1 MTTAELYTKGAQ
13 VWVPHPELVWQGA
26 ELTKDYK
33 PGDKEMHLETE
44 EERETIVKKMKSDED
59 LPPLRNPDIL
69 VGQNDLTSLSYLHEP
84 AVLYNLQVRFLQNNA
99 IYTYCGIVL
108 VAINPY
114 EQLPLYGNE
123 MVMAYT
129 GQDMGA
135 MDPHIYAVAEEA
147 FRQMQRDERNQSIIV
162 SGESGAGK
170 TVSAKYAMRYFAT
183 VGGSSDDMEASI
195 EQRVLAS
202 NPIMET
208 NWSQFLSV
216 GEYTAETAIERKV
229 LASNPVMEAIGNAKT
244 IRNDN
249 SSRFGKYIQIGF
261 NKNYTI
267 IGANMRTYLLE
278 KSRIVFQAENER
290 TYHIFYQLCA
300 AADLPEFED
309 FCLSDP
315 MNFNYTNQGGDP
327 VIKDLDDLE
336 EFHNTKQAM
345 SLLGFSDKIQQEIFR
360 ILAALLHLGNI
371 EVDENFKDSEKCY
384 IDPEN
389 PHLYAVAE
397 LLGVDM
403 NQFRKWMC
411 NRKITAVHQVI
422 EKPLRSSEAMHGRDA
437 LAKFLYGQ
445 LFDWIVSKINTVLTP
460 QAKENSFIGV
470 LDIYGFE
477 VFEVNSFE
485 QFCINYA
492 NEKLQQQFTQHVF
505 KLEQEE
511 YVREEITWSFIDY
524 YDNQPCIDLI
534 EAKLGLLD
542 LLDEECKLPKGSDQN
557 WCQKLYDKHL
567 KKAKHF
573 DKPRMSNSAF
583 IIYHFADKV
592 EYQAEGFLEKNRDLV
607 NEEHINILRASEFQL
622 VADLVSTKGGL
633 PAPPPAKKGK
643 ITMKHLP
650 QKHKQPSKEMR
661 KTVGLQFKESLCLLM
676 ETLNST
682 TPHYV
687 RCIKPNDEKRA
698 FTFEPKRA
706 MQQLR
711 ACGVLETIRISSAG
725 YPSRWTYP
733 EFFQRYRVLMVSTE
747 INREDMKNTCATV
760 VSRLIKDPDKFQFG
774 KTKIFFRAGQVAYME
789 KLRSDKLRACS
800 IMIQKHIRGWLM
812 KRRYQKLK
820 QLALWLQQRTRGIL
834 ARRYLKWMR
843 ETKAATTIQKRFRG
857 YLARSR
863 YLKMRWTILR
873 IQAWGRGKF
882 ARIRFL
888 QLRYEVKARL
898 IQRAW
903 RGYVARKRYWH
914 EMQSIILIQS
924 CWRRWLAKKEL
935 KKLKIQAKSVDH
947 YKKLNKGMENKI
959 IDLQRKLNE
968 QNKESKE
975 LHKKVE
981 VIQDL
986 QTQVTEL
993 KKTEEVAKVSSNKVH
1008 ELEDEITKL
1017 KAELDLTKKE
1027 KQMLEEEGEIYKEE
1041 QEMLNTALKAEIDR
1055 LATENKELME
1065 KVALQEEEF
1074 QAAHVP
1080 ELELEKQ
1087 ELEEE
1092 LAQERS
1098 QHQQLI
1104 KDYARMEQRY
1114 ENLRDEMT
1122 LLQQGK
1128 VGDMDSAVPSP
1139 RMHRRAG
1146 SDVSSVDLNSESGYG
1161 TIGKGEGEEQD
1172 SPKAP
1177 PRVKSLKKHAQ
1188 ELEGENQRLKVMVE
1202 ALDEEK
1208 ARMETMLEAETGS
1221 EVGILVGLQKKL
1233 EALQRENQ
1241 KLAALAEG
1249 KELPKDKDEENQAE
1263 VMARLQK
1270 RLEEVESE
1278 RKKLED
1284 LLEEK
1289 EKEVKEQQA
1298 DLVDGG
1304 PEVRR
1309 EFAILQRMIEVLEGD
1324 NEALLDDLKSKEKI
1338 ALENEALKKNI
1349 TTLEADNKNLL
1360 ENIKAKEQS
1369 LLEKEEA
1376 LDQYVE
1382 EGGRMEYELED
1393 FQKSLGEMRTM
1404 FQEEAVEKSK
1414 QLISKQETIDRYV
1427 AREAEREET
1436 IKLLQEQLA
1445 LLTGKIEVMSG
1456 YLQDMEFEFKET
1468 TTKLEEEKRAAV
1480 NELESQM
1487 EELALEKDTLDA
1499 VMEKKERE
1507 AEEMRQKMAQ
1517 EKDSVVTEMQEELE
1531 NILAEKQKLKMK
1543 IEDKEQE
1550 MAETAQKLEEE
1561 KEEELA
1567 RVQEHLEAVETEKEN
1582 IRREMAKKDIVMK
1595 EKLWKLEEEK
1605 KALVAE
1611 YQDELERLTDDADVL
1626 DALLEKKNQEMVDV
1640 ENKLKTEKSS
1650 AVSELQEELEAIQ
1663 FQREKLKAALDEKE
1677 VAMAQTAI
1685 KLQEEKDRDLKKVV
1699 SELEKEKE
1707 KFEAAVGEKESE
1719 IVKTKEELRA
1729 EKEAALSEMQR
1740 QMNEIIGEK
1749 EKLSTSLSEKEK
1761 EIVESVQKLKAE
1773 KEEREAKLLSEIS
1786 ALRKQVQDME
1796 AKYREDME
1804 QKEHEVKAKEETID
1818 SHKAQAVTQEST
1830 VHVLMHQIKT
1840 LTKRIASME
1849 DKIDDMEFEFQE
1861 KTEKLEGE
1869 KQSAVTELETQLK
1882 ELSGQKDSME
1892 SLLKSKEREITEAQE
1907 KIKTEN
1913 VGMVA
1918 KLQERLETMLAE
1930 KVALSQ
1936 TIKKKDADMADMVR
1950 KLEDEKEQAINEVK
1964 EQLRRAREEQEGLKN
1979 VLGKKEAELS
1989 ERVRKMEEE
1998 KRSLISQ
2005 FQDQLDKLSDEKD
2018 ILDALLEKKE
2028 QEMVETKQKLE
2039 EEKSGTVFKLKQ
2051 ELNDISRERE
2061 MLQAAIHEK
2070 ELSMAETSQKL
2081 GIQKE
2086 SAVAEVK
2093 EQLEAVKKEREKW
2106 KKALEK
2112 KERDMTNR
2120 ITRLE
2125 EEKEN
2130 LATKYEKE
2138 VEKLVD
2144 DRDMLEAQME
2154 KKDAEMVETQRT
2166 LEEEKAQA
2174 VRRVSQDLKIIISER
2189 MKLKIAIQEK
2199 EQMMADASDKLKD
2212 EKEKEISGLQTELD
2226 QRAEEKEKLQ
2236 VALERKNSEVSKTKK
2251 QLNAEKQA
2259 AIRTL
2264 KRQLSGII
2272 QEKQK
2277 LQKVI
2282 VQKEK
2287 EISQSMKKIQTQD
2300 QAVISELQRKVDEI
2314 TGVRDKLQAANEKE
2328 VSNAVQA
2335 LEDAI
2340 SHMDTEE
2347 EKEKKRLH
2355 LLNLQNHV
2363 TKLEQENKD
2372 LQEALDVAKMKRFD
2386 IANLPEEMSD
2396 LVEENKKLKNDISN
2410 LRQAVADSN
2419 TEEELVK
2426 QLDVLTEE
2434 LMVRRE
2440 EVLTLK
2446 TSMVDQNIEN
2456 SDQWDKETMT
2466 DLDLYL
2472 YPPEYLE
2479 SLNEDGELMQ
2489 AYLTQKE
2496 TNRLLEA
2503 QMQASKKNAEFQE
2516 QELRN
2521 EIAALKEENIRQQKL
2536 LGQQTDRRDSAWS
2549 VHYVPDVDHSNLQL
2563 TPEARIEANL
2573 QHEIT
2578 RLTADNLDLR
2588 EEVENH
2594 DKQVRRLK
2602 KQIKILMKRQ
2612 NMQGGDQSA
2621 LTPDAGSEPS
2631 PKEDEGGPHVKTK
2644 DDRVFMG
2651 MLEYRKEDEQKLIK
2665 NLIIDLKPKSAVNM
2679 LPGLP
2684 AYILF
2689 MCIRHADYIGDDN
2702 KVKSLLTGTIN
2713 GIKRVLKKRNEDFE
2727 TVSFWLANTC
2737 RLLHNLKQ
2745 YSGEESFANQNN
2757 KQQNEHCLRNFDLTE
2772 YRQVLSD
2779 LAVHIYQMM
2788 IKIMESKLQPMIV
2801 PGMLEHEAIPG
2812 VSGGARPSGM
2822 RQRTQS
2828 ISDEMGGRYTLNSIL
2843 KQLSVFHSIMTTHGM
2858 DPELVKQTFRQTF
2871 YIIGAG
2877 TLNNLLLRKEMCH
2890 WSKGMQIRY
2899 NVSQLEEWCRDHHLS
2914 DSGAIQSLEPVIQ
2927 AAQLLQVNKKT
2938 EEDAKAI
2945 CDTCKKLSS
2954 QQIIKILNLY
2964 TPVNEFEERVSIS
2977 FIRIIQARLKER
2989 KDTQSTLLLDT
3000 KFSYPVT
3007 FPFNP
3012 SSLQLD
3018 SIQLPE
3024 ALNVTFLRK
3033 V

>member
-44 EERETIVKKMKSDED
+44 EEKETIVKKVKSDED

-129 GQDMGA
+129 GQDMGQ

-147 FRQMQRDERNQSIIV
+147 FRQMQRDEKNQSIIV

-216 GEYTAETAIERKV
+216 GEYSAESAIERKV

-267 IGANMRTYLLE
+267 IGASMRTYLLE
-278 KSRIVFQAENER
+278 KSRITFQAENER

-345 SLLGFSDKIQQEIFR
+345 TLLGFSDKIQQEIFR

-371 EVDENFKDSEKCY
+371 EVDENFKDSEKCF

-445 LFDWIVSKINTVLTP
+445 LFDWIVSKINNVLTP
-460 QAKENSFIGV
+460 QSKENSFIGV

-477 VFEVNSFE
+477 VFELNSFE

-573 DKPRMSNSAF
+573 DKPRMSNKAF
-583 IIYHFADKV
+583 IIFHFADKV

-622 VADLVSTKGGL
+622 VADLVSAKGGV
-633 PAPPPAKKGK
+633 PGPPPAKKGK

-687 RCIKPNDEKRA
+687 RCIKPNDEKQA

-747 INREDMKNTCATV
+747 IKREDMKNTCATV

-843 ETKAATTIQKRFRG
+843 QTKAATTIQKRFRG

-863 YLKMRWTILR
+863 YQKMRWTILR
-873 IQAWGRGKF
+873 IQAWTRGKF

-888 QLRYEVKARL
+888 QLRFEVKARL

-993 KKTEEVAKVSSNKVH
+993 KKTEEVAKVSTNKVH

-1027 KQMLEEEGEIYKEE
+1027 KQMLEEEGEIFKEE

-1065 KVALQEEEF
+1065 KVTLQEEEF

-1087 ELEEE
+1087 ELEGE

-1114 ENLRDEMT
+1114 ENMRDEMT

-1128 VGDMDSAVPSP
+1128 LADGDSAVPSP

-1161 TIGKGEGEEQD
+1161 TIGKGEGEEQ
-1172 SPKAP
+1172 
-1177 PRVKSLKKHAQ
+1177 
-1188 ELEGENQRLKVMVE
+1188 
-1202 ALDEEK
+1202 
-1208 ARMETMLEAETGS
+1208 
-1221 EVGILVGLQKKL
+1221 
-1233 EALQRENQ
+1233 
-1241 KLAALAEG
+1241 
-1249 KELPKDKDEENQAE
+1249 
-1263 VMARLQK
+1263 
-1270 RLEEVESE
+1270 
-1278 RKKLED
+1278 
-1284 LLEEK
+1284 
-1289 EKEVKEQQA
+1289 
-1298 DLVDGG
+1298 
-1304 PEVRR
+1304 
-1309 EFAILQRMIEVLEGD
+1309 
-1324 NEALLDDLKSKEKI
+1324 
-1338 ALENEALKKNI
+1338 
-1349 TTLEADNKNLL
+1349 
-1360 ENIKAKEQS
+1360 
-1369 LLEKEEA
+1369 
-1376 LDQYVE
+1376 
-1382 EGGRMEYELED
+1382 
-1393 FQKSLGEMRTM
+1393 
-1404 FQEEAVEKSK
+1404 
-1414 QLISKQETIDRYV
+1414 

-1436 IKLLQEQLA
+1436 IRLLQEQLA
-1445 LLTGKIEVMSG
+1445 LLTGKIEVMQG

-1480 NELESQM
+1480 NQLETQM

-1507 AEEMRQKMAQ
+1507 AEEMRQKMAE
-1517 EKDSVVTEMQEELE
+1517 EKDSVVSEMQEELE
-1531 NILAEKQKLKMK
+1531 NILAEKQKLKMA
-1543 IEDKEQE
+1543 IEEKQQE
-1550 MAETAQKLEEE
+1550 MAETAQKIEEE

-1626 DALLEKKNQEMVDV
+1626 DALLEKKNQEKLDI

-1663 FQREKLKAALDEKE
+1663 FQREKLQAALDEKE

-1699 SELEKEKE
+1699 MELEKEKE

-1761 EIVESVQKLKAE
+1761 EIVESVEKLKAE
-1773 KEEREAKLLSEIS
+1773 KEEKEAKLLAEIS

-1796 AKYREDME
+1796 VKYREDMD

-1818 SHKAQAVTQEST
+1818 SHKAQAVNQEST
-1830 VHVLMHQIKT
+1830 MHVLMHQIKI

-1849 DKIDDMEFEFQE
+1849 DKIDDMEFDFQE

-1869 KQSAVTELETQLK
+1869 KQTAVAELETRLK

-1936 TIKKKDADMADMVR
+1936 TIKKKDDEMEEMVR
-1950 KLEDEKEQAINEVK
+1950 KLEDEKKQAIIEVK
-1964 EQLRRAREEQEGLKN
+1964 EQLTRAREEQEGLKN

-2005 FQDQLDKLSDEKD
+2005 FQDQLDKLSDDKD

-2051 ELNDISRERE
+2051 ELNDISLERE
-2061 MLQAAIHEK
+2061 MLKAAIHEK
-2070 ELSMAETSQKL
+2070 EESMAETSHKL

-2120 ITRLE
+2120 IAKLE
-2125 EEKEN
+2125 EEREN

-2138 VEKLVD
+2138 VERLVD

-2154 KKDAEMVETQRT
+2154 KKDAEMVETQRN

-2199 EQMMADASDKLKD
+2199 EQMMADASDKLKN
-2212 EKEKEISGLQTELD
+2212 EKEKEVSGLQTELN
-2226 QRAEEKEKLQ
+2226 QTSEEKEKLL
-2236 VALERKNSEVSKTKK
+2236 VALDRKNSEVSKTKK

-2259 AIRTL
+2259 AIHTL

-2272 QEKQK
+2272 KEKQE

-2287 EISQSMKKIQTQD
+2287 EISQSMKKIQSQD
-2300 QAVISELQRKVDEI
+2300 EAVISELQRKVDEI
-2314 TGVRDKLQAANEKE
+2314 TGVRDKLQEAKEKE

-2396 LVEENKKLKNDISN
+2396 LVEENKKLKNDITN

-2446 TSMVDQNIEN
+2446 TSMVDQEGHIEN

-2549 VHYVPDVDHSNLQL
+2549 VHYVPDVDQSNLQL

-2594 DKQVRRLK
+2594 EKQQRRLK

-2631 PKEDEGGPHVKTK
+2631 PKDDEGGPHVKTK

-2989 KDTQSTLLLDT
+2989 KDIQSTLLLDT

>member
-44 EERETIVKKMKSDED
+44 EEKETIVKKVKSDED

-129 GQDMGA
+129 GQDMGQ

-147 FRQMQRDERNQSIIV
+147 FRQMQRDEKNQSIIV

-216 GEYTAETAIERKV
+216 GEYSAESAIERKV

-267 IGANMRTYLLE
+267 IGASMRTYLLE
-278 KSRIVFQAENER
+278 KSRITFQAENER

-345 SLLGFSDKIQQEIFR
+345 TLLGFSDKIQQEIFR

-371 EVDENFKDSEKCY
+371 EVDENFKDSEKCF

-445 LFDWIVSKINTVLTP
+445 LFDWIVSKINNVLTP
-460 QAKENSFIGV
+460 QSKENSFIGV

-477 VFEVNSFE
+477 VFELNSFE

-573 DKPRMSNSAF
+573 DKPRMSNKAF
-583 IIYHFADKV
+583 IIFHFADKV

-622 VADLVSTKGGL
+622 VADLVSAKGGV
-633 PAPPPAKKGK
+633 PGPPPAKKGK

-687 RCIKPNDEKRA
+687 RCIKPNDEKQA

-747 INREDMKNTCATV
+747 IKREDMKNTCATV

-843 ETKAATTIQKRFRG
+843 QTKAATTIQKRFRG

-863 YLKMRWTILR
+863 YQKMRWTILR
-873 IQAWGRGKF
+873 IQAWTRGKF

-888 QLRYEVKARL
+888 QLRFEVKARL

-993 KKTEEVAKVSSNKVH
+993 KKTEEVAKVSTNKVH

-1027 KQMLEEEGEIYKEE
+1027 KQMLEEEGEIFKEE

-1065 KVALQEEEF
+1065 KVTLQEEEF

-1087 ELEEE
+1087 ELEGE

-1114 ENLRDEMT
+1114 ENMRDEMT

-1128 VGDMDSAVPSP
+1128 LADGDSAVPSP

-1202 ALDEEK
+1202 ALDEDK

-1221 EVGILVGLQKKL
+1221 EVGILVGLQKKV
-1233 EALQRENQ
+1233 EALSRENE
-1241 KLAALAEG
+1241 KLSALAEG

-1284 LLEEK
+1284 VLEEK

-1304 PEVRR
+1304 PEVKR

-1349 TTLEADNKNLL
+1349 NTLEDDNKSLL
-1360 ENIKAKEQS
+1360 ENIKAKEHA

-1376 LDQYVE
+1376 LDQYLE

-1393 FQKSLGEMRTM
+1393 FQKSLGEMRTI

-1414 QLISKQETIDRYV
+1414 QLIAKQETIDRYV

-1436 IKLLQEQLA
+1436 IRLLQEQLA
-1445 LLTGKIEVMSG
+1445 LLTGKIEVMQG

-1480 NELESQM
+1480 NQLETQM

-1507 AEEMRQKMAQ
+1507 AEEMRQKMAE
-1517 EKDSVVTEMQEELE
+1517 EKDSVVSEMQEELE
-1531 NILAEKQKLKMK
+1531 NILAEKQKLKMA
-1543 IEDKEQE
+1543 IEEKQQE
-1550 MAETAQKLEEE
+1550 MAETAQKIEEE

-1626 DALLEKKNQEMVDV
+1626 DALLEKKNQEKLDI

-1663 FQREKLKAALDEKE
+1663 FQREKLQAALDEKE

-1699 SELEKEKE
+1699 MELEKEKE

-1761 EIVESVQKLKAE
+1761 EIVESVEKLKAE
-1773 KEEREAKLLSEIS
+1773 KE
-1786 ALRKQVQDME
+1786 
-1796 AKYREDME
+1796 
-1804 QKEHEVKAKEETID
+1804 
-1818 SHKAQAVTQEST
+1818 
-1830 VHVLMHQIKT
+1830 
-1840 LTKRIASME
+1840 
-1849 DKIDDMEFEFQE
+1849 
-1861 KTEKLEGE
+1861 
-1869 KQSAVTELETQLK
+1869 
-1882 ELSGQKDSME
+1882 
-1892 SLLKSKEREITEAQE
+1892 
-1907 KIKTEN
+1907 
-1913 VGMVA
+1913 
-1918 KLQERLETMLAE
+1918 
-1930 KVALSQ
+1930 
-1936 TIKKKDADMADMVR
+1936 
-1950 KLEDEKEQAINEVK
+1950 
-1964 EQLRRAREEQEGLKN
+1964 
-1979 VLGKKEAELS
+1979 
-1989 ERVRKMEEE
+1989 
-1998 KRSLISQ
+1998 
-2005 FQDQLDKLSDEKD
+2005 
-2018 ILDALLEKKE
+2018 
-2028 QEMVETKQKLE
+2028 
-2039 EEKSGTVFKLKQ
+2039 
-2051 ELNDISRERE
+2051 
-2061 MLQAAIHEK
+2061 
-2070 ELSMAETSQKL
+2070 
-2081 GIQKE
+2081 
-2086 SAVAEVK
+2086 
-2093 EQLEAVKKEREKW
+2093 
-2106 KKALEK
+2106 
-2112 KERDMTNR
+2112 
-2120 ITRLE
+2120 
-2125 EEKEN
+2125 
-2130 LATKYEKE
+2130 
-2138 VEKLVD
+2138 
-2144 DRDMLEAQME
+2144 
-2154 KKDAEMVETQRT
+2154 
-2166 LEEEKAQA
+2166 
-2174 VRRVSQDLKIIISER
+2174 
-2189 MKLKIAIQEK
+2189 
-2199 EQMMADASDKLKD
+2199 
-2212 EKEKEISGLQTELD
+2212 
-2226 QRAEEKEKLQ
+2226 
-2236 VALERKNSEVSKTKK
+2236 
-2251 QLNAEKQA
+2251 
-2259 AIRTL
+2259 
-2264 KRQLSGII
+2264 
-2272 QEKQK
+2272 
-2277 LQKVI
+2277 
-2282 VQKEK
+2282 
-2287 EISQSMKKIQTQD
+2287 
-2300 QAVISELQRKVDEI
+2300 
-2314 TGVRDKLQAANEKE
+2314 
-2328 VSNAVQA
+2328 
-2335 LEDAI
+2335 
-2340 SHMDTEE
+2340 DTEE

-2396 LVEENKKLKNDISN
+2396 LVEENKKLKNDITN

-2446 TSMVDQNIEN
+2446 TSMVDQEGHIEN

-2549 VHYVPDVDHSNLQL
+2549 VHYVPDVDQSNLQL

-2594 DKQVRRLK
+2594 EKQQRRLK

-2631 PKEDEGGPHVKTK
+2631 PKDDEGGPHVKTK

-2989 KDTQSTLLLDT
+2989 KDIQSTLLLDT

>member
-44 EERETIVKKMKSDED
+44 EEKETIVKKVKSDED

-129 GQDMGA
+129 GQDMGQ

-147 FRQMQRDERNQSIIV
+147 FRQMQRDEKNQSIIV

-216 GEYTAETAIERKV
+216 GEYSAETAIERKV

-267 IGANMRTYLLE
+267 IGASMRTYLLE
-278 KSRIVFQAENER
+278 KSRITFQAENER

-345 SLLGFSDKIQQEIFR
+345 TLLGFSDKIQQEIFR

-371 EVDENFKDSEKCY
+371 EVDENFKDSEKCF

-445 LFDWIVSKINTVLTP
+445 LFDWIVSKINNVLTP
-460 QAKENSFIGV
+460 QSKENSFIGV

-477 VFEVNSFE
+477 VFELNSFE

-573 DKPRMSNSAF
+573 DKPRMSNKAF
-583 IIYHFADKV
+583 IIFHFADKV

-607 NEEHINILRASEFQL
+607 NEEHINILRASEKFQL
-622 VADLVSTKGGL
+622 VADLVSAKGGV
-633 PAPPPAKKGK
+633 PGPPPAKKGK

-687 RCIKPNDEKRA
+687 RCIKPNDEKQA

-747 INREDMKNTCATV
+747 IKREDMKNTCATV

-843 ETKAATTIQKRFRG
+843 QTKAATTIQKRFRG

-863 YLKMRWTILR
+863 YQKMRWTILR
-873 IQAWGRGKF
+873 IQAWTRGKF

-888 QLRYEVKARL
+888 QLRFEVKARL

-993 KKTEEVAKVSSNKVH
+993 KKTEEVAKVSTNKVH

-1027 KQMLEEEGEIYKEE
+1027 KQMLEEEGEIFKEE

-1065 KVALQEEEF
+1065 KVTLQEEEF

-1087 ELEEE
+1087 ELEGE

-1114 ENLRDEMT
+1114 ENMRDEMT

-1128 VGDMDSAVPSP
+1128 LADGDSAVPSP

-1172 SPKAP
+1172 SPRAP

-1202 ALDEEK
+1202 SLDEEK

-1221 EVGILVGLQKKL
+1221 EVGILVGLQKKV
-1233 EALQRENQ
+1233 EALSRENE
-1241 KLAALAEG
+1241 KLSALAEG

-1284 LLEEK
+1284 VLEEK

-1304 PEVRR
+1304 PEVKR

-1349 TTLEADNKNLL
+1349 NTLEDDNKSLL
-1360 ENIKAKEQS
+1360 ENIKAKEHA

-1376 LDQYVE
+1376 LDQYLE

-1393 FQKSLGEMRTM
+1393 FQKSLGEMRTI

-1414 QLISKQETIDRYV
+1414 QLIAKQETIDRYV

-1436 IKLLQEQLA
+1436 IRLLQEQLA
-1445 LLTGKIEVMSG
+1445 LLTGKIEVMQG

-1480 NELESQM
+1480 NQLETQM

-1507 AEEMRQKMAQ
+1507 AEEMRQKMAK
-1517 EKDSVVTEMQEELE
+1517 EKDSVVSEMQEELE
-1531 NILAEKQKLKMK
+1531 NILAEKQKLKMA
-1543 IEDKEQE
+1543 IEEKQQE
-1550 MAETAQKLEEE
+1550 MAETAQKIEEE

-1626 DALLEKKNQEMVDV
+1626 DALLEKKNQEKLDI

-1663 FQREKLKAALDEKE
+1663 FQREKLQAALDEKE

-1699 SELEKEKE
+1699 MELEKEKE
-1707 KFEAAVGEKESE
+1707 KFEAVVGEKESE

-1729 EKEAALSEMQR
+1729 EKEAALSEMQQ

-1761 EIVESVQKLKAE
+1761 EIVESVEKLKAE
-1773 KEEREAKLLSEIS
+1773 KE
-1786 ALRKQVQDME
+1786 
-1796 AKYREDME
+1796 
-1804 QKEHEVKAKEETID
+1804 
-1818 SHKAQAVTQEST
+1818 
-1830 VHVLMHQIKT
+1830 
-1840 LTKRIASME
+1840 
-1849 DKIDDMEFEFQE
+1849 
-1861 KTEKLEGE
+1861 
-1869 KQSAVTELETQLK
+1869 
-1882 ELSGQKDSME
+1882 
-1892 SLLKSKEREITEAQE
+1892 
-1907 KIKTEN
+1907 
-1913 VGMVA
+1913 
-1918 KLQERLETMLAE
+1918 
-1930 KVALSQ
+1930 
-1936 TIKKKDADMADMVR
+1936 
-1950 KLEDEKEQAINEVK
+1950 
-1964 EQLRRAREEQEGLKN
+1964 
-1979 VLGKKEAELS
+1979 
-1989 ERVRKMEEE
+1989 
-1998 KRSLISQ
+1998 
-2005 FQDQLDKLSDEKD
+2005 
-2018 ILDALLEKKE
+2018 
-2028 QEMVETKQKLE
+2028 
-2039 EEKSGTVFKLKQ
+2039 
-2051 ELNDISRERE
+2051 
-2061 MLQAAIHEK
+2061 
-2070 ELSMAETSQKL
+2070 
-2081 GIQKE
+2081 
-2086 SAVAEVK
+2086 
-2093 EQLEAVKKEREKW
+2093 
-2106 KKALEK
+2106 
-2112 KERDMTNR
+2112 
-2120 ITRLE
+2120 
-2125 EEKEN
+2125 
-2130 LATKYEKE
+2130 
-2138 VEKLVD
+2138 
-2144 DRDMLEAQME
+2144 
-2154 KKDAEMVETQRT
+2154 
-2166 LEEEKAQA
+2166 
-2174 VRRVSQDLKIIISER
+2174 
-2189 MKLKIAIQEK
+2189 
-2199 EQMMADASDKLKD
+2199 
-2212 EKEKEISGLQTELD
+2212 
-2226 QRAEEKEKLQ
+2226 
-2236 VALERKNSEVSKTKK
+2236 
-2251 QLNAEKQA
+2251 
-2259 AIRTL
+2259 
-2264 KRQLSGII
+2264 
-2272 QEKQK
+2272 
-2277 LQKVI
+2277 
-2282 VQKEK
+2282 
-2287 EISQSMKKIQTQD
+2287 
-2300 QAVISELQRKVDEI
+2300 
-2314 TGVRDKLQAANEKE
+2314 
-2328 VSNAVQA
+2328 
-2335 LEDAI
+2335 
-2340 SHMDTEE
+2340 DTEE

-2396 LVEENKKLKNDISN
+2396 LVEENKKLKNDITN

-2446 TSMVDQNIEN
+2446 TSMVDQEGHIEN

-2549 VHYVPDVDHSNLQL
+2549 VHYVPDVDQSNLQL

-2594 DKQVRRLK
+2594 EKQQRRLK

-2631 PKEDEGGPHVKTK
+2631 PKDDEGGPHVKTK

-2989 KDTQSTLLLDT
+2989 KDIQSTLLLDT

>member
-873 IQAWGRGKF
+873 IQAWARGKF

-1087 ELEEE
+1087 ELEGE

-1270 RLEEVESE
+1270 RLEDVESE

-1773 KEEREAKLLSEIS
+1773 KE
-1786 ALRKQVQDME
+1786 
-1796 AKYREDME
+1796 
-1804 QKEHEVKAKEETID
+1804 
-1818 SHKAQAVTQEST
+1818 
-1830 VHVLMHQIKT
+1830 
-1840 LTKRIASME
+1840 
-1849 DKIDDMEFEFQE
+1849 
-1861 KTEKLEGE
+1861 
-1869 KQSAVTELETQLK
+1869 
-1882 ELSGQKDSME
+1882 
-1892 SLLKSKEREITEAQE
+1892 
-1907 KIKTEN
+1907 
-1913 VGMVA
+1913 
-1918 KLQERLETMLAE
+1918 
-1930 KVALSQ
+1930 
-1936 TIKKKDADMADMVR
+1936 
-1950 KLEDEKEQAINEVK
+1950 
-1964 EQLRRAREEQEGLKN
+1964 
-1979 VLGKKEAELS
+1979 
-1989 ERVRKMEEE
+1989 
-1998 KRSLISQ
+1998 
-2005 FQDQLDKLSDEKD
+2005 
-2018 ILDALLEKKE
+2018 
-2028 QEMVETKQKLE
+2028 
-2039 EEKSGTVFKLKQ
+2039 
-2051 ELNDISRERE
+2051 
-2061 MLQAAIHEK
+2061 
-2070 ELSMAETSQKL
+2070 
-2081 GIQKE
+2081 
-2086 SAVAEVK
+2086 
-2093 EQLEAVKKEREKW
+2093 
-2106 KKALEK
+2106 
-2112 KERDMTNR
+2112 
-2120 ITRLE
+2120 
-2125 EEKEN
+2125 
-2130 LATKYEKE
+2130 
-2138 VEKLVD
+2138 
-2144 DRDMLEAQME
+2144 
-2154 KKDAEMVETQRT
+2154 
-2166 LEEEKAQA
+2166 
-2174 VRRVSQDLKIIISER
+2174 
-2189 MKLKIAIQEK
+2189 
-2199 EQMMADASDKLKD
+2199 
-2212 EKEKEISGLQTELD
+2212 
-2226 QRAEEKEKLQ
+2226 
-2236 VALERKNSEVSKTKK
+2236 
-2251 QLNAEKQA
+2251 
-2259 AIRTL
+2259 
-2264 KRQLSGII
+2264 
-2272 QEKQK
+2272 
-2277 LQKVI
+2277 
-2282 VQKEK
+2282 
-2287 EISQSMKKIQTQD
+2287 
-2300 QAVISELQRKVDEI
+2300 
-2314 TGVRDKLQAANEKE
+2314 
-2328 VSNAVQA
+2328 
-2335 LEDAI
+2335 
-2340 SHMDTEE
+2340 DTEE

-2536 LGQQTDRRDSAWS
+2536 LGQ
-2549 VHYVPDVDHSNLQL
+2549 NLQL

-2713 GIKRVLKKRNEDFE
+2713 GIKRVLKQACYGGQWWDLQKRNEDFE

>member
-607 NEEHINILRASEFQL
+607 NEEHINILRASEKFQL

-1773 KEEREAKLLSEIS
+1773 KE
-1786 ALRKQVQDME
+1786 
-1796 AKYREDME
+1796 
-1804 QKEHEVKAKEETID
+1804 
-1818 SHKAQAVTQEST
+1818 
-1830 VHVLMHQIKT
+1830 
-1840 LTKRIASME
+1840 
-1849 DKIDDMEFEFQE
+1849 
-1861 KTEKLEGE
+1861 
-1869 KQSAVTELETQLK
+1869 
-1882 ELSGQKDSME
+1882 
-1892 SLLKSKEREITEAQE
+1892 
-1907 KIKTEN
+1907 
-1913 VGMVA
+1913 
-1918 KLQERLETMLAE
+1918 
-1930 KVALSQ
+1930 
-1936 TIKKKDADMADMVR
+1936 
-1950 KLEDEKEQAINEVK
+1950 
-1964 EQLRRAREEQEGLKN
+1964 
-1979 VLGKKEAELS
+1979 
-1989 ERVRKMEEE
+1989 
-1998 KRSLISQ
+1998 
-2005 FQDQLDKLSDEKD
+2005 
-2018 ILDALLEKKE
+2018 
-2028 QEMVETKQKLE
+2028 
-2039 EEKSGTVFKLKQ
+2039 
-2051 ELNDISRERE
+2051 
-2061 MLQAAIHEK
+2061 
-2070 ELSMAETSQKL
+2070 
-2081 GIQKE
+2081 
-2086 SAVAEVK
+2086 
-2093 EQLEAVKKEREKW
+2093 
-2106 KKALEK
+2106 
-2112 KERDMTNR
+2112 
-2120 ITRLE
+2120 
-2125 EEKEN
+2125 
-2130 LATKYEKE
+2130 
-2138 VEKLVD
+2138 
-2144 DRDMLEAQME
+2144 
-2154 KKDAEMVETQRT
+2154 
-2166 LEEEKAQA
+2166 
-2174 VRRVSQDLKIIISER
+2174 
-2189 MKLKIAIQEK
+2189 
-2199 EQMMADASDKLKD
+2199 
-2212 EKEKEISGLQTELD
+2212 
-2226 QRAEEKEKLQ
+2226 
-2236 VALERKNSEVSKTKK
+2236 
-2251 QLNAEKQA
+2251 
-2259 AIRTL
+2259 
-2264 KRQLSGII
+2264 
-2272 QEKQK
+2272 
-2277 LQKVI
+2277 
-2282 VQKEK
+2282 
-2287 EISQSMKKIQTQD
+2287 
-2300 QAVISELQRKVDEI
+2300 
-2314 TGVRDKLQAANEKE
+2314 
-2328 VSNAVQA
+2328 
-2335 LEDAI
+2335 
-2340 SHMDTEE
+2340 DTEE

>member
-873 IQAWGRGKF
+873 IQAWARGKF

-1087 ELEEE
+1087 ELEGE

-1161 TIGKGEGEEQD
+1161 TIGKGEGEEQ
-1172 SPKAP
+1172 
-1177 PRVKSLKKHAQ
+1177 
-1188 ELEGENQRLKVMVE
+1188 
-1202 ALDEEK
+1202 
-1208 ARMETMLEAETGS
+1208 
-1221 EVGILVGLQKKL
+1221 
-1233 EALQRENQ
+1233 
-1241 KLAALAEG
+1241 
-1249 KELPKDKDEENQAE
+1249 
-1263 VMARLQK
+1263 
-1270 RLEEVESE
+1270 
-1278 RKKLED
+1278 
-1284 LLEEK
+1284 
-1289 EKEVKEQQA
+1289 
-1298 DLVDGG
+1298 
-1304 PEVRR
+1304 
-1309 EFAILQRMIEVLEGD
+1309 
-1324 NEALLDDLKSKEKI
+1324 
-1338 ALENEALKKNI
+1338 
-1349 TTLEADNKNLL
+1349 
-1360 ENIKAKEQS
+1360 
-1369 LLEKEEA
+1369 
-1376 LDQYVE
+1376 
-1382 EGGRMEYELED
+1382 
-1393 FQKSLGEMRTM
+1393 
-1404 FQEEAVEKSK
+1404 
-1414 QLISKQETIDRYV
+1414 

-1773 KEEREAKLLSEIS
+1773 KE
-1786 ALRKQVQDME
+1786 
-1796 AKYREDME
+1796 
-1804 QKEHEVKAKEETID
+1804 
-1818 SHKAQAVTQEST
+1818 
-1830 VHVLMHQIKT
+1830 
-1840 LTKRIASME
+1840 
-1849 DKIDDMEFEFQE
+1849 
-1861 KTEKLEGE
+1861 
-1869 KQSAVTELETQLK
+1869 
-1882 ELSGQKDSME
+1882 
-1892 SLLKSKEREITEAQE
+1892 
-1907 KIKTEN
+1907 
-1913 VGMVA
+1913 
-1918 KLQERLETMLAE
+1918 
-1930 KVALSQ
+1930 
-1936 TIKKKDADMADMVR
+1936 
-1950 KLEDEKEQAINEVK
+1950 
-1964 EQLRRAREEQEGLKN
+1964 
-1979 VLGKKEAELS
+1979 
-1989 ERVRKMEEE
+1989 
-1998 KRSLISQ
+1998 
-2005 FQDQLDKLSDEKD
+2005 
-2018 ILDALLEKKE
+2018 
-2028 QEMVETKQKLE
+2028 
-2039 EEKSGTVFKLKQ
+2039 
-2051 ELNDISRERE
+2051 
-2061 MLQAAIHEK
+2061 
-2070 ELSMAETSQKL
+2070 
-2081 GIQKE
+2081 
-2086 SAVAEVK
+2086 
-2093 EQLEAVKKEREKW
+2093 
-2106 KKALEK
+2106 
-2112 KERDMTNR
+2112 
-2120 ITRLE
+2120 
-2125 EEKEN
+2125 
-2130 LATKYEKE
+2130 
-2138 VEKLVD
+2138 
-2144 DRDMLEAQME
+2144 
-2154 KKDAEMVETQRT
+2154 
-2166 LEEEKAQA
+2166 
-2174 VRRVSQDLKIIISER
+2174 
-2189 MKLKIAIQEK
+2189 
-2199 EQMMADASDKLKD
+2199 
-2212 EKEKEISGLQTELD
+2212 
-2226 QRAEEKEKLQ
+2226 
-2236 VALERKNSEVSKTKK
+2236 
-2251 QLNAEKQA
+2251 
-2259 AIRTL
+2259 
-2264 KRQLSGII
+2264 
-2272 QEKQK
+2272 
-2277 LQKVI
+2277 
-2282 VQKEK
+2282 
-2287 EISQSMKKIQTQD
+2287 
-2300 QAVISELQRKVDEI
+2300 
-2314 TGVRDKLQAANEKE
+2314 
-2328 VSNAVQA
+2328 
-2335 LEDAI
+2335 
-2340 SHMDTEE
+2340 DTEE

-2713 GIKRVLKKRNEDFE
+2713 GIKRVLKQACYGGQWWDLQKRNEDFE

>member
-607 NEEHINILRASEFQL
+607 NEEHINILRASEKFQL

-1376 LDQYVE
+1376 LDQYV
-1382 EGGRMEYELED
+1382 
-1393 FQKSLGEMRTM
+1393 
-1404 FQEEAVEKSK
+1404 
-1414 QLISKQETIDRYV
+1414 
-1427 AREAEREET
+1427 
-1436 IKLLQEQLA
+1436 
-1445 LLTGKIEVMSG
+1445 
-1456 YLQDMEFEFKET
+1456 
-1468 TTKLEEEKRAAV
+1468 
-1480 NELESQM
+1480 
-1487 EELALEKDTLDA
+1487 
-1499 VMEKKERE
+1499 
-1507 AEEMRQKMAQ
+1507 
-1517 EKDSVVTEMQEELE
+1517 
-1531 NILAEKQKLKMK
+1531 
-1543 IEDKEQE
+1543 
-1550 MAETAQKLEEE
+1550 
-1561 KEEELA
+1561 
-1567 RVQEHLEAVETEKEN
+1567 
-1582 IRREMAKKDIVMK
+1582 
-1595 EKLWKLEEEK
+1595 
-1605 KALVAE
+1605 
-1611 YQDELERLTDDADVL
+1611 
-1626 DALLEKKNQEMVDV
+1626 
-1640 ENKLKTEKSS
+1640 
-1650 AVSELQEELEAIQ
+1650 
-1663 FQREKLKAALDEKE
+1663 
-1677 VAMAQTAI
+1677 
-1685 KLQEEKDRDLKKVV
+1685 
-1699 SELEKEKE
+1699 
-1707 KFEAAVGEKESE
+1707 
-1719 IVKTKEELRA
+1719 
-1729 EKEAALSEMQR
+1729 
-1740 QMNEIIGEK
+1740 
-1749 EKLSTSLSEKEK
+1749 
-1761 EIVESVQKLKAE
+1761 
-1773 KEEREAKLLSEIS
+1773 EREAKLLSEIS

>member
-873 IQAWGRGKF
+873 IQAWARGKF

-1087 ELEEE
+1087 ELEGE

-1270 RLEEVESE
+1270 RLEDVESE

-1298 DLVDGG
+1298 DLV
-1304 PEVRR
+1304 
-1309 EFAILQRMIEVLEGD
+1309 
-1324 NEALLDDLKSKEKI
+1324 
-1338 ALENEALKKNI
+1338 
-1349 TTLEADNKNLL
+1349 
-1360 ENIKAKEQS
+1360 
-1369 LLEKEEA
+1369 
-1376 LDQYVE
+1376 
-1382 EGGRMEYELED
+1382 
-1393 FQKSLGEMRTM
+1393 
-1404 FQEEAVEKSK
+1404 
-1414 QLISKQETIDRYV
+1414 
-1427 AREAEREET
+1427 
-1436 IKLLQEQLA
+1436 
-1445 LLTGKIEVMSG
+1445 
-1456 YLQDMEFEFKET
+1456 
-1468 TTKLEEEKRAAV
+1468 
-1480 NELESQM
+1480 
-1487 EELALEKDTLDA
+1487 
-1499 VMEKKERE
+1499 
-1507 AEEMRQKMAQ
+1507 
-1517 EKDSVVTEMQEELE
+1517 
-1531 NILAEKQKLKMK
+1531 
-1543 IEDKEQE
+1543 
-1550 MAETAQKLEEE
+1550 
-1561 KEEELA
+1561 
-1567 RVQEHLEAVETEKEN
+1567 
-1582 IRREMAKKDIVMK
+1582 
-1595 EKLWKLEEEK
+1595 
-1605 KALVAE
+1605 
-1611 YQDELERLTDDADVL
+1611 
-1626 DALLEKKNQEMVDV
+1626 
-1640 ENKLKTEKSS
+1640 
-1650 AVSELQEELEAIQ
+1650 
-1663 FQREKLKAALDEKE
+1663 
-1677 VAMAQTAI
+1677 
-1685 KLQEEKDRDLKKVV
+1685 
-1699 SELEKEKE
+1699 
-1707 KFEAAVGEKESE
+1707 
-1719 IVKTKEELRA
+1719 
-1729 EKEAALSEMQR
+1729 
-1740 QMNEIIGEK
+1740 
-1749 EKLSTSLSEKEK
+1749 
-1761 EIVESVQKLKAE
+1761 
-1773 KEEREAKLLSEIS
+1773 
-1786 ALRKQVQDME
+1786 
-1796 AKYREDME
+1796 
-1804 QKEHEVKAKEETID
+1804 
-1818 SHKAQAVTQEST
+1818 
-1830 VHVLMHQIKT
+1830 
-1840 LTKRIASME
+1840 
-1849 DKIDDMEFEFQE
+1849 
-1861 KTEKLEGE
+1861 
-1869 KQSAVTELETQLK
+1869 
-1882 ELSGQKDSME
+1882 
-1892 SLLKSKEREITEAQE
+1892 
-1907 KIKTEN
+1907 
-1913 VGMVA
+1913 
-1918 KLQERLETMLAE
+1918 
-1930 KVALSQ
+1930 
-1936 TIKKKDADMADMVR
+1936 
-1950 KLEDEKEQAINEVK
+1950 
-1964 EQLRRAREEQEGLKN
+1964 
-1979 VLGKKEAELS
+1979 
-1989 ERVRKMEEE
+1989 
-1998 KRSLISQ
+1998 
-2005 FQDQLDKLSDEKD
+2005 
-2018 ILDALLEKKE
+2018 
-2028 QEMVETKQKLE
+2028 
-2039 EEKSGTVFKLKQ
+2039 
-2051 ELNDISRERE
+2051 
-2061 MLQAAIHEK
+2061 
-2070 ELSMAETSQKL
+2070 
-2081 GIQKE
+2081 
-2086 SAVAEVK
+2086 
-2093 EQLEAVKKEREKW
+2093 
-2106 KKALEK
+2106 
-2112 KERDMTNR
+2112 
-2120 ITRLE
+2120 
-2125 EEKEN
+2125 
-2130 LATKYEKE
+2130 
-2138 VEKLVD
+2138 
-2144 DRDMLEAQME
+2144 
-2154 KKDAEMVETQRT
+2154 
-2166 LEEEKAQA
+2166 
-2174 VRRVSQDLKIIISER
+2174 
-2189 MKLKIAIQEK
+2189 
-2199 EQMMADASDKLKD
+2199 
-2212 EKEKEISGLQTELD
+2212 
-2226 QRAEEKEKLQ
+2226 
-2236 VALERKNSEVSKTKK
+2236 
-2251 QLNAEKQA
+2251 
-2259 AIRTL
+2259 
-2264 KRQLSGII
+2264 
-2272 QEKQK
+2272 
-2277 LQKVI
+2277 
-2282 VQKEK
+2282 
-2287 EISQSMKKIQTQD
+2287 
-2300 QAVISELQRKVDEI
+2300 
-2314 TGVRDKLQAANEKE
+2314 
-2328 VSNAVQA
+2328 
-2335 LEDAI
+2335 
-2340 SHMDTEE
+2340 DTEE

-2713 GIKRVLKKRNEDFE
+2713 GIKRVLKQACYGGQWWDLQKRNEDFE

>member
-607 NEEHINILRASEFQL
+607 NEEHINILRASEKFQL

-1298 DLVDGG
+1298 DLV
-1304 PEVRR
+1304 
-1309 EFAILQRMIEVLEGD
+1309 
-1324 NEALLDDLKSKEKI
+1324 
-1338 ALENEALKKNI
+1338 
-1349 TTLEADNKNLL
+1349 
-1360 ENIKAKEQS
+1360 
-1369 LLEKEEA
+1369 
-1376 LDQYVE
+1376 
-1382 EGGRMEYELED
+1382 
-1393 FQKSLGEMRTM
+1393 
-1404 FQEEAVEKSK
+1404 
-1414 QLISKQETIDRYV
+1414 
-1427 AREAEREET
+1427 
-1436 IKLLQEQLA
+1436 
-1445 LLTGKIEVMSG
+1445 
-1456 YLQDMEFEFKET
+1456 
-1468 TTKLEEEKRAAV
+1468 
-1480 NELESQM
+1480 
-1487 EELALEKDTLDA
+1487 
-1499 VMEKKERE
+1499 
-1507 AEEMRQKMAQ
+1507 
-1517 EKDSVVTEMQEELE
+1517 
-1531 NILAEKQKLKMK
+1531 
-1543 IEDKEQE
+1543 
-1550 MAETAQKLEEE
+1550 
-1561 KEEELA
+1561 
-1567 RVQEHLEAVETEKEN
+1567 
-1582 IRREMAKKDIVMK
+1582 
-1595 EKLWKLEEEK
+1595 
-1605 KALVAE
+1605 
-1611 YQDELERLTDDADVL
+1611 
-1626 DALLEKKNQEMVDV
+1626 
-1640 ENKLKTEKSS
+1640 
-1650 AVSELQEELEAIQ
+1650 
-1663 FQREKLKAALDEKE
+1663 
-1677 VAMAQTAI
+1677 
-1685 KLQEEKDRDLKKVV
+1685 
-1699 SELEKEKE
+1699 
-1707 KFEAAVGEKESE
+1707 
-1719 IVKTKEELRA
+1719 
-1729 EKEAALSEMQR
+1729 
-1740 QMNEIIGEK
+1740 
-1749 EKLSTSLSEKEK
+1749 
-1761 EIVESVQKLKAE
+1761 
-1773 KEEREAKLLSEIS
+1773 
-1786 ALRKQVQDME
+1786 
-1796 AKYREDME
+1796 
-1804 QKEHEVKAKEETID
+1804 
-1818 SHKAQAVTQEST
+1818 
-1830 VHVLMHQIKT
+1830 
-1840 LTKRIASME
+1840 
-1849 DKIDDMEFEFQE
+1849 
-1861 KTEKLEGE
+1861 
-1869 KQSAVTELETQLK
+1869 
-1882 ELSGQKDSME
+1882 
-1892 SLLKSKEREITEAQE
+1892 
-1907 KIKTEN
+1907 
-1913 VGMVA
+1913 
-1918 KLQERLETMLAE
+1918 
-1930 KVALSQ
+1930 
-1936 TIKKKDADMADMVR
+1936 
-1950 KLEDEKEQAINEVK
+1950 
-1964 EQLRRAREEQEGLKN
+1964 
-1979 VLGKKEAELS
+1979 
-1989 ERVRKMEEE
+1989 
-1998 KRSLISQ
+1998 
-2005 FQDQLDKLSDEKD
+2005 
-2018 ILDALLEKKE
+2018 
-2028 QEMVETKQKLE
+2028 
-2039 EEKSGTVFKLKQ
+2039 
-2051 ELNDISRERE
+2051 
-2061 MLQAAIHEK
+2061 
-2070 ELSMAETSQKL
+2070 
-2081 GIQKE
+2081 
-2086 SAVAEVK
+2086 
-2093 EQLEAVKKEREKW
+2093 
-2106 KKALEK
+2106 
-2112 KERDMTNR
+2112 
-2120 ITRLE
+2120 
-2125 EEKEN
+2125 
-2130 LATKYEKE
+2130 
-2138 VEKLVD
+2138 
-2144 DRDMLEAQME
+2144 
-2154 KKDAEMVETQRT
+2154 
-2166 LEEEKAQA
+2166 
-2174 VRRVSQDLKIIISER
+2174 
-2189 MKLKIAIQEK
+2189 
-2199 EQMMADASDKLKD
+2199 
-2212 EKEKEISGLQTELD
+2212 
-2226 QRAEEKEKLQ
+2226 
-2236 VALERKNSEVSKTKK
+2236 
-2251 QLNAEKQA
+2251 
-2259 AIRTL
+2259 
-2264 KRQLSGII
+2264 
-2272 QEKQK
+2272 
-2277 LQKVI
+2277 
-2282 VQKEK
+2282 
-2287 EISQSMKKIQTQD
+2287 
-2300 QAVISELQRKVDEI
+2300 
-2314 TGVRDKLQAANEKE
+2314 
-2328 VSNAVQA
+2328 
-2335 LEDAI
+2335 
-2340 SHMDTEE
+2340 DTEE

>member
-873 IQAWGRGKF
+873 IQAWARGKF

-1087 ELEEE
+1087 ELEGE

-1270 RLEEVESE
+1270 RLEDVESE

-1298 DLVDGG
+1298 DL
-1304 PEVRR
+1304 
-1309 EFAILQRMIEVLEGD
+1309 
-1324 NEALLDDLKSKEKI
+1324 
-1338 ALENEALKKNI
+1338 
-1349 TTLEADNKNLL
+1349 
-1360 ENIKAKEQS
+1360 
-1369 LLEKEEA
+1369 
-1376 LDQYVE
+1376 
-1382 EGGRMEYELED
+1382 
-1393 FQKSLGEMRTM
+1393 
-1404 FQEEAVEKSK
+1404 
-1414 QLISKQETIDRYV
+1414 V

-1773 KEEREAKLLSEIS
+1773 KE
-1786 ALRKQVQDME
+1786 
-1796 AKYREDME
+1796 
-1804 QKEHEVKAKEETID
+1804 
-1818 SHKAQAVTQEST
+1818 
-1830 VHVLMHQIKT
+1830 
-1840 LTKRIASME
+1840 
-1849 DKIDDMEFEFQE
+1849 
-1861 KTEKLEGE
+1861 
-1869 KQSAVTELETQLK
+1869 
-1882 ELSGQKDSME
+1882 
-1892 SLLKSKEREITEAQE
+1892 
-1907 KIKTEN
+1907 
-1913 VGMVA
+1913 
-1918 KLQERLETMLAE
+1918 
-1930 KVALSQ
+1930 
-1936 TIKKKDADMADMVR
+1936 
-1950 KLEDEKEQAINEVK
+1950 
-1964 EQLRRAREEQEGLKN
+1964 
-1979 VLGKKEAELS
+1979 
-1989 ERVRKMEEE
+1989 
-1998 KRSLISQ
+1998 
-2005 FQDQLDKLSDEKD
+2005 
-2018 ILDALLEKKE
+2018 
-2028 QEMVETKQKLE
+2028 
-2039 EEKSGTVFKLKQ
+2039 
-2051 ELNDISRERE
+2051 
-2061 MLQAAIHEK
+2061 
-2070 ELSMAETSQKL
+2070 
-2081 GIQKE
+2081 
-2086 SAVAEVK
+2086 
-2093 EQLEAVKKEREKW
+2093 
-2106 KKALEK
+2106 
-2112 KERDMTNR
+2112 
-2120 ITRLE
+2120 
-2125 EEKEN
+2125 
-2130 LATKYEKE
+2130 
-2138 VEKLVD
+2138 
-2144 DRDMLEAQME
+2144 
-2154 KKDAEMVETQRT
+2154 
-2166 LEEEKAQA
+2166 
-2174 VRRVSQDLKIIISER
+2174 
-2189 MKLKIAIQEK
+2189 
-2199 EQMMADASDKLKD
+2199 
-2212 EKEKEISGLQTELD
+2212 
-2226 QRAEEKEKLQ
+2226 
-2236 VALERKNSEVSKTKK
+2236 
-2251 QLNAEKQA
+2251 
-2259 AIRTL
+2259 
-2264 KRQLSGII
+2264 
-2272 QEKQK
+2272 
-2277 LQKVI
+2277 
-2282 VQKEK
+2282 
-2287 EISQSMKKIQTQD
+2287 
-2300 QAVISELQRKVDEI
+2300 
-2314 TGVRDKLQAANEKE
+2314 
-2328 VSNAVQA
+2328 
-2335 LEDAI
+2335 
-2340 SHMDTEE
+2340 DTEE

-2713 GIKRVLKKRNEDFE
+2713 GIKRVLKQACYGGQWWDLQKRNEDFE

>member
-202 NPIMET
+202 NPI
-208 NWSQFLSV
+208 
-216 GEYTAETAIERKV
+216 
-229 LASNPVMEAIGNAKT
+229 MEAIGNAKT

-873 IQAWGRGKF
+873 IQAWARGKF

-1087 ELEEE
+1087 ELEGE

-1270 RLEEVESE
+1270 RLEDVESE

-1298 DLVDGG
+1298 DL
-1304 PEVRR
+1304 
-1309 EFAILQRMIEVLEGD
+1309 
-1324 NEALLDDLKSKEKI
+1324 
-1338 ALENEALKKNI
+1338 
-1349 TTLEADNKNLL
+1349 
-1360 ENIKAKEQS
+1360 
-1369 LLEKEEA
+1369 
-1376 LDQYVE
+1376 
-1382 EGGRMEYELED
+1382 
-1393 FQKSLGEMRTM
+1393 
-1404 FQEEAVEKSK
+1404 
-1414 QLISKQETIDRYV
+1414 V

-1773 KEEREAKLLSEIS
+1773 KE
-1786 ALRKQVQDME
+1786 
-1796 AKYREDME
+1796 
-1804 QKEHEVKAKEETID
+1804 
-1818 SHKAQAVTQEST
+1818 
-1830 VHVLMHQIKT
+1830 
-1840 LTKRIASME
+1840 
-1849 DKIDDMEFEFQE
+1849 
-1861 KTEKLEGE
+1861 
-1869 KQSAVTELETQLK
+1869 
-1882 ELSGQKDSME
+1882 
-1892 SLLKSKEREITEAQE
+1892 
-1907 KIKTEN
+1907 
-1913 VGMVA
+1913 
-1918 KLQERLETMLAE
+1918 
-1930 KVALSQ
+1930 
-1936 TIKKKDADMADMVR
+1936 
-1950 KLEDEKEQAINEVK
+1950 
-1964 EQLRRAREEQEGLKN
+1964 
-1979 VLGKKEAELS
+1979 
-1989 ERVRKMEEE
+1989 
-1998 KRSLISQ
+1998 
-2005 FQDQLDKLSDEKD
+2005 
-2018 ILDALLEKKE
+2018 
-2028 QEMVETKQKLE
+2028 
-2039 EEKSGTVFKLKQ
+2039 
-2051 ELNDISRERE
+2051 
-2061 MLQAAIHEK
+2061 
-2070 ELSMAETSQKL
+2070 
-2081 GIQKE
+2081 
-2086 SAVAEVK
+2086 
-2093 EQLEAVKKEREKW
+2093 
-2106 KKALEK
+2106 
-2112 KERDMTNR
+2112 
-2120 ITRLE
+2120 
-2125 EEKEN
+2125 
-2130 LATKYEKE
+2130 
-2138 VEKLVD
+2138 
-2144 DRDMLEAQME
+2144 
-2154 KKDAEMVETQRT
+2154 
-2166 LEEEKAQA
+2166 
-2174 VRRVSQDLKIIISER
+2174 
-2189 MKLKIAIQEK
+2189 
-2199 EQMMADASDKLKD
+2199 
-2212 EKEKEISGLQTELD
+2212 
-2226 QRAEEKEKLQ
+2226 
-2236 VALERKNSEVSKTKK
+2236 
-2251 QLNAEKQA
+2251 
-2259 AIRTL
+2259 
-2264 KRQLSGII
+2264 
-2272 QEKQK
+2272 
-2277 LQKVI
+2277 
-2282 VQKEK
+2282 
-2287 EISQSMKKIQTQD
+2287 
-2300 QAVISELQRKVDEI
+2300 
-2314 TGVRDKLQAANEKE
+2314 
-2328 VSNAVQA
+2328 
-2335 LEDAI
+2335 
-2340 SHMDTEE
+2340 DTEE

-2713 GIKRVLKKRNEDFE
+2713 GIKRVLKQACYGGQWWDLQKRNEDFE

>member
-44 EERETIVKKMKSDED
+44 EEKEAIVKKMKSDED

-129 GQDMGA
+129 GQDMGQ

-202 NPIMET
+202 NPI
-208 NWSQFLSV
+208 
-216 GEYTAETAIERKV
+216 
-229 LASNPVMEAIGNAKT
+229 MEAIGNAKT

-327 VIKDLDDLE
+327 IIKDLDDLE

-371 EVDENFKDSEKCY
+371 EVDENFKDSEKCF

-460 QAKENSFIGV
+460 QAKESSFIGV

-511 YVREEITWSFIDY
+511 YVREEITWSFIDF

-583 IIYHFADKV
+583 IIFHFADKV
-592 EYQAEGFLEKNRDLV
+592 EYQAEGFLGKNRDLV

-633 PAPPPAKKGK
+633 PAGPPAKKGK

-687 RCIKPNDEKRA
+687 RCIKPNDEKMP

-747 INREDMKNTCATV
+747 INREDTKNTCATV
-760 VSRLIKDPDKFQFG
+760 VSRLIKDPDKYQFG
-774 KTKIFFRAGQVAYME
+774 KSKIFFRAGQVAYME

-843 ETKAATTIQKRFRG
+843 QTKAATTIQKRFRG

-863 YLKMRWTILR
+863 YQKMRWTILR
-873 IQAWGRGKF
+873 VQAWARGKF

-888 QLRYEVKARL
+888 QLRFEVKARL

-947 YKKLNKGMENKI
+947 YKTLNKGMENKI

-1027 KQMLEEEGEIYKEE
+1027 KQMLEEEGEIFKEE
-1041 QEMLNTALKAEIDR
+1041 QEMLNSALKAEIDR

-1080 ELELEKQ
+1080 ELELEKM
-1087 ELEEE
+1087 ELEGE

-1104 KDYARMEQRY
+1104 KDYARLEQRY
-1114 ENLRDEMT
+1114 ENMRDEMT

-1128 VGDMDSAVPSP
+1128 LGDADSAVPSP

-1161 TIGKGEGEEQD
+1161 TIGKGEGEEQ
-1172 SPKAP
+1172 
-1177 PRVKSLKKHAQ
+1177 
-1188 ELEGENQRLKVMVE
+1188 
-1202 ALDEEK
+1202 
-1208 ARMETMLEAETGS
+1208 
-1221 EVGILVGLQKKL
+1221 
-1233 EALQRENQ
+1233 
-1241 KLAALAEG
+1241 
-1249 KELPKDKDEENQAE
+1249 
-1263 VMARLQK
+1263 
-1270 RLEEVESE
+1270 
-1278 RKKLED
+1278 
-1284 LLEEK
+1284 
-1289 EKEVKEQQA
+1289 
-1298 DLVDGG
+1298 
-1304 PEVRR
+1304 
-1309 EFAILQRMIEVLEGD
+1309 
-1324 NEALLDDLKSKEKI
+1324 
-1338 ALENEALKKNI
+1338 
-1349 TTLEADNKNLL
+1349 
-1360 ENIKAKEQS
+1360 
-1369 LLEKEEA
+1369 
-1376 LDQYVE
+1376 
-1382 EGGRMEYELED
+1382 
-1393 FQKSLGEMRTM
+1393 
-1404 FQEEAVEKSK
+1404 
-1414 QLISKQETIDRYV
+1414 

-1436 IKLLQEQLA
+1436 IRLLQEQLA
-1445 LLTGKIEVMSG
+1445 LLTGKIEIMQG

-1468 TTKLEEEKRAAV
+1468 TNKLEEEKRAAV
-1480 NELESQM
+1480 NQLEAQM
-1487 EELALEKDTLDA
+1487 EDLALEKDTLDA

-1507 AEEMRQKMAQ
+1507 AEEMRQKMAE

-1550 MAETAQKLEEE
+1550 MAETAQKIEEE

-1567 RVQEHLEAVETEKEN
+1567 KVQEHLEAVKTEKEN

-1626 DALLEKKNQEMVDV
+1626 DALLEKKNQEMLDV

-1663 FQREKLKAALDEKE
+1663 FQREKLRAALDEKE
-1677 VAMAQTAI
+1677 VKMAQTAI

-1699 SELEKEKE
+1699 AELEKEKE

-1773 KEEREAKLLSEIS
+1773 
-1786 ALRKQVQDME
+1786 
-1796 AKYREDME
+1796 
-1804 QKEHEVKAKEETID
+1804 
-1818 SHKAQAVTQEST
+1818 QE
-1830 VHVLMHQIKT
+1830 
-1840 LTKRIASME
+1840 
-1849 DKIDDMEFEFQE
+1849 
-1861 KTEKLEGE
+1861 
-1869 KQSAVTELETQLK
+1869 
-1882 ELSGQKDSME
+1882 
-1892 SLLKSKEREITEAQE
+1892 
-1907 KIKTEN
+1907 
-1913 VGMVA
+1913 
-1918 KLQERLETMLAE
+1918 
-1930 KVALSQ
+1930 
-1936 TIKKKDADMADMVR
+1936 
-1950 KLEDEKEQAINEVK
+1950 
-1964 EQLRRAREEQEGLKN
+1964 
-1979 VLGKKEAELS
+1979 
-1989 ERVRKMEEE
+1989 
-1998 KRSLISQ
+1998 
-2005 FQDQLDKLSDEKD
+2005 
-2018 ILDALLEKKE
+2018 
-2028 QEMVETKQKLE
+2028 
-2039 EEKSGTVFKLKQ
+2039 
-2051 ELNDISRERE
+2051 
-2061 MLQAAIHEK
+2061 
-2070 ELSMAETSQKL
+2070 
-2081 GIQKE
+2081 
-2086 SAVAEVK
+2086 
-2093 EQLEAVKKEREKW
+2093 
-2106 KKALEK
+2106 
-2112 KERDMTNR
+2112 
-2120 ITRLE
+2120 
-2125 EEKEN
+2125 
-2130 LATKYEKE
+2130 
-2138 VEKLVD
+2138 
-2144 DRDMLEAQME
+2144 
-2154 KKDAEMVETQRT
+2154 
-2166 LEEEKAQA
+2166 
-2174 VRRVSQDLKIIISER
+2174 
-2189 MKLKIAIQEK
+2189 
-2199 EQMMADASDKLKD
+2199 
-2212 EKEKEISGLQTELD
+2212 
-2226 QRAEEKEKLQ
+2226 
-2236 VALERKNSEVSKTKK
+2236 
-2251 QLNAEKQA
+2251 
-2259 AIRTL
+2259 
-2264 KRQLSGII
+2264 
-2272 QEKQK
+2272 
-2277 LQKVI
+2277 
-2282 VQKEK
+2282 
-2287 EISQSMKKIQTQD
+2287 
-2300 QAVISELQRKVDEI
+2300 
-2314 TGVRDKLQAANEKE
+2314 
-2328 VSNAVQA
+2328 
-2335 LEDAI
+2335 
-2340 SHMDTEE
+2340 DTEE

-2386 IANLPEEMSD
+2386 VANLPEEMTD
-2396 LVEENKKLKNDISN
+2396 LVEENKKLKNDITN

-2434 LMVRRE
+2434 LMVRRD

-2503 QMQASKKNAEFQE
+2503 QMQASKKNSEFQE

-2536 LGQQTDRRDSAWS
+2536 LGQ
-2549 VHYVPDVDHSNLQL
+2549 NLQL

-2594 DKQVRRLK
+2594 EKQQRRLK

-2631 PKEDEGGPHVKTK
+2631 PKDDEGGPHVKTK

-2745 YSGEESFANQNN
+2745 YSGEDSFANQNN

-2812 VSGGARPSGM
+2812 VSGGARPTGM

-2989 KDTQSTLLLDT
+2989 KDIQSTLLLDT

>member
-202 NPIMET
+202 NPI
-208 NWSQFLSV
+208 
-216 GEYTAETAIERKV
+216 
-229 LASNPVMEAIGNAKT
+229 MEAIGNAKT

-873 IQAWGRGKF
+873 IQAWARGKF

-1087 ELEEE
+1087 ELEGE

-1270 RLEEVESE
+1270 RLEDVESE

-1773 KEEREAKLLSEIS
+1773 KE
-1786 ALRKQVQDME
+1786 
-1796 AKYREDME
+1796 
-1804 QKEHEVKAKEETID
+1804 
-1818 SHKAQAVTQEST
+1818 
-1830 VHVLMHQIKT
+1830 
-1840 LTKRIASME
+1840 
-1849 DKIDDMEFEFQE
+1849 
-1861 KTEKLEGE
+1861 
-1869 KQSAVTELETQLK
+1869 
-1882 ELSGQKDSME
+1882 
-1892 SLLKSKEREITEAQE
+1892 
-1907 KIKTEN
+1907 
-1913 VGMVA
+1913 
-1918 KLQERLETMLAE
+1918 
-1930 KVALSQ
+1930 
-1936 TIKKKDADMADMVR
+1936 
-1950 KLEDEKEQAINEVK
+1950 
-1964 EQLRRAREEQEGLKN
+1964 
-1979 VLGKKEAELS
+1979 
-1989 ERVRKMEEE
+1989 
-1998 KRSLISQ
+1998 
-2005 FQDQLDKLSDEKD
+2005 
-2018 ILDALLEKKE
+2018 
-2028 QEMVETKQKLE
+2028 
-2039 EEKSGTVFKLKQ
+2039 
-2051 ELNDISRERE
+2051 
-2061 MLQAAIHEK
+2061 
-2070 ELSMAETSQKL
+2070 
-2081 GIQKE
+2081 
-2086 SAVAEVK
+2086 
-2093 EQLEAVKKEREKW
+2093 
-2106 KKALEK
+2106 
-2112 KERDMTNR
+2112 
-2120 ITRLE
+2120 
-2125 EEKEN
+2125 
-2130 LATKYEKE
+2130 
-2138 VEKLVD
+2138 
-2144 DRDMLEAQME
+2144 
-2154 KKDAEMVETQRT
+2154 
-2166 LEEEKAQA
+2166 
-2174 VRRVSQDLKIIISER
+2174 
-2189 MKLKIAIQEK
+2189 
-2199 EQMMADASDKLKD
+2199 
-2212 EKEKEISGLQTELD
+2212 
-2226 QRAEEKEKLQ
+2226 
-2236 VALERKNSEVSKTKK
+2236 
-2251 QLNAEKQA
+2251 
-2259 AIRTL
+2259 
-2264 KRQLSGII
+2264 
-2272 QEKQK
+2272 
-2277 LQKVI
+2277 
-2282 VQKEK
+2282 
-2287 EISQSMKKIQTQD
+2287 
-2300 QAVISELQRKVDEI
+2300 
-2314 TGVRDKLQAANEKE
+2314 
-2328 VSNAVQA
+2328 
-2335 LEDAI
+2335 
-2340 SHMDTEE
+2340 DTEE

-2713 GIKRVLKKRNEDFE
+2713 GIKRVLKQACYGGQWWDLQKRNEDFE

>member
-44 EERETIVKKMKSDED
+44 EEKEAIVKKMKSDED

-129 GQDMGA
+129 GQDMGQ

-202 NPIMET
+202 NPI
-208 NWSQFLSV
+208 
-216 GEYTAETAIERKV
+216 
-229 LASNPVMEAIGNAKT
+229 MEAIGNAKT

-327 VIKDLDDLE
+327 IIKDLDDLE

-371 EVDENFKDSEKCY
+371 EVDENFKDSEKCF

-460 QAKENSFIGV
+460 QAKESSFIGV

-511 YVREEITWSFIDY
+511 YVREEITWSFIDF

-583 IIYHFADKV
+583 IIFHFADKV
-592 EYQAEGFLEKNRDLV
+592 EYQAEGFLGKNRDLV

-633 PAPPPAKKGK
+633 PAGPPAKKGK

-687 RCIKPNDEKRA
+687 RCIKPNDEKMP

-747 INREDMKNTCATV
+747 INREDTKNTCATV
-760 VSRLIKDPDKFQFG
+760 VSRLIKDPDKYQFG
-774 KTKIFFRAGQVAYME
+774 KSKIFFRAGQVAYME

-843 ETKAATTIQKRFRG
+843 QTKAATTIQKRFRG

-863 YLKMRWTILR
+863 YQKMRWTILR
-873 IQAWGRGKF
+873 VQAWARGKF

-888 QLRYEVKARL
+888 QLRFEVKARL

-947 YKKLNKGMENKI
+947 YKTLNKGMENKI

-1027 KQMLEEEGEIYKEE
+1027 KQMLEEEGEIFKEE
-1041 QEMLNTALKAEIDR
+1041 QEMLNSALKAEIDR

-1080 ELELEKQ
+1080 ELELEKM
-1087 ELEEE
+1087 ELEGE

-1104 KDYARMEQRY
+1104 KDYARLEQRY
-1114 ENLRDEMT
+1114 ENMRDEMT

-1128 VGDMDSAVPSP
+1128 LGDADSAVPSP

-1202 ALDEEK
+1202 SLDEEK

-1221 EVGILVGLQKKL
+1221 DVGILVGLQKKV
-1233 EALQRENQ
+1233 EALRRENE
-1241 KLAALAEG
+1241 KLSALAEG

-1284 LLEEK
+1284 VLEEK

-1304 PEVRR
+1304 PEVKR

-1338 ALENEALKKNI
+1338 AYENEALKKNI
-1349 TTLEADNKNLL
+1349 NTLEDDNKNLL
-1360 ENIKAKEQS
+1360 ENIKAKEKS

-1376 LDQYVE
+1376 LDQYLE
-1382 EGGRMEYELED
+1382 DGGRMEYELED
-1393 FQKSLGEMRTM
+1393 FQKSLGEMRTI

-1414 QLISKQETIDRYV
+1414 QLIAKQETIDRYV

-1436 IKLLQEQLA
+1436 IRLLQEQLA
-1445 LLTGKIEVMSG
+1445 LLTGKIEIMQG

-1468 TTKLEEEKRAAV
+1468 TNKLEEEKRAAV
-1480 NELESQM
+1480 NQLEAQM
-1487 EELALEKDTLDA
+1487 EDLALEKDTLDA

-1507 AEEMRQKMAQ
+1507 AEEMRQKMAE

-1550 MAETAQKLEEE
+1550 MAETAQKIEEE

-1567 RVQEHLEAVETEKEN
+1567 KVQEHLEAVKTEKEN

-1626 DALLEKKNQEMVDV
+1626 DALLEKKNQEMLDV

-1663 FQREKLKAALDEKE
+1663 FQREKLRAALDEKE
-1677 VAMAQTAI
+1677 VKMAQTAI

-1699 SELEKEKE
+1699 AELEKEKE

-1773 KEEREAKLLSEIS
+1773 QEETQEREAKLLSEIS
-1786 ALRKQVQDME
+1786 TLRKQVQDME
-1796 AKYREDME
+1796 VKYREDME
-1804 QKEHEVKAKEETID
+1804 LKEHEVKTKEETID

-1861 KTEKLEGE
+1861 KTEQLEDE
-1869 KQSAVTELETQLK
+1869 KQSVVTELETQLK
-1882 ELSGQKDSME
+1882 DLTGQKDSME

-1918 KLQERLETMLAE
+1918 KLQERLESMLAE
-1930 KVALSQ
+1930 KIALSQ
-1936 TIKKKDADMADMVR
+1936 TIKKKDADMAETVR
-1950 KLEDEKEQAINEVK
+1950 KIEDEKEQAINEVK
-1964 EQLRRAREEQEGLKN
+1964 EQLKRAREEQDGLKN

-2005 FQDQLDKLSDEKD
+2005 FQDQLDQLSDEKD

-2028 QEMVETKQKLE
+2028 QEMVETKQKVE
-2039 EEKSGTVFKLKQ
+2039 EEKSGTVSKLKQ
-2051 ELNDISRERE
+2051 ELNDISAEKE
-2061 MLQAAIHEK
+2061 MLKAAIHEK
-2070 ELSMAETSQKL
+2070 EQSMAETSQKL

-2093 EQLEAVKKEREKW
+2093 EQLDAVKKEREKW

-2125 EEKEN
+2125 EERDN

-2138 VEKLVD
+2138 VEKLID

-2154 KKDAEMVETQRT
+2154 KKDAEMVETQRN
-2166 LEEEKAQA
+2166 LQEEKSQA

-2212 EKEKEISGLQTELD
+2212 EKEKEVSGLQTELH
-2226 QRAEEKEKLQ
+2226 QTAEEKEKLL

-2251 QLNAEKQA
+2251 QLKIEKQA
-2259 AIRTL
+2259 AIHTL

-2272 QEKQK
+2272 KEKQE

-2282 VQKEK
+2282 VQKEQ
-2287 EISQSMKKIQTQD
+2287 EITQSMKKIQTED
-2300 QAVISELQRKVDEI
+2300 QAVINELQRKVDEI
-2314 TGVRDKLQAANEKE
+2314 TGVKDKLEAEKEKE

-2386 IANLPEEMSD
+2386 VANLPEEMTD
-2396 LVEENKKLKNDISN
+2396 LVEENKKLKNDITN

-2434 LMVRRE
+2434 LMVRRD

-2503 QMQASKKNAEFQE
+2503 QMQASKKNSEFQE

-2536 LGQQTDRRDSAWS
+2536 LGQ
-2549 VHYVPDVDHSNLQL
+2549 NLQL

-2594 DKQVRRLK
+2594 EKQQRRLK

-2631 PKEDEGGPHVKTK
+2631 PKDDEGGPHVKTK

-2745 YSGEESFANQNN
+2745 YSGEDSFANQNN

-2812 VSGGARPSGM
+2812 VSGGARPTGM

-2989 KDTQSTLLLDT
+2989 KDIQSTLLLDT

>member
-44 EERETIVKKMKSDED
+44 EEKEAIVKKMKSDED

-129 GQDMGA
+129 GQDMGQ

-202 NPIMET
+202 NPI
-208 NWSQFLSV
+208 
-216 GEYTAETAIERKV
+216 
-229 LASNPVMEAIGNAKT
+229 MEAIGNAKT

-327 VIKDLDDLE
+327 IIKDLDDLE

-371 EVDENFKDSEKCY
+371 EVDENFKDSEKCF

-460 QAKENSFIGV
+460 QAKESSFIGV

-511 YVREEITWSFIDY
+511 YVREEITWSFIDF

-583 IIYHFADKV
+583 IIFHFADKV
-592 EYQAEGFLEKNRDLV
+592 EYQAEGFLGKNRDLV

-633 PAPPPAKKGK
+633 PAGPPAKKGK

-687 RCIKPNDEKRA
+687 RCIKPNDEKMP

-747 INREDMKNTCATV
+747 INREDTKNTCATV
-760 VSRLIKDPDKFQFG
+760 VSRLIKDPDKYQFG
-774 KTKIFFRAGQVAYME
+774 KSKIFFRAGQVAYME

-843 ETKAATTIQKRFRG
+843 QTKAATTIQKRFRG

-863 YLKMRWTILR
+863 YQKMRWTILR
-873 IQAWGRGKF
+873 VQAWARGKF

-888 QLRYEVKARL
+888 QLRFEVKARL

-947 YKKLNKGMENKI
+947 YKTLNKGMENKI

-1027 KQMLEEEGEIYKEE
+1027 KQMLEEEGEIFKEE
-1041 QEMLNTALKAEIDR
+1041 QEMLNSALKAEIDR

-1080 ELELEKQ
+1080 ELELEKM
-1087 ELEEE
+1087 ELEGE

-1104 KDYARMEQRY
+1104 KDYARLEQRY
-1114 ENLRDEMT
+1114 ENMRDEMT

-1128 VGDMDSAVPSP
+1128 LGDADSAVPSP

-1202 ALDEEK
+1202 SLDEEK

-1221 EVGILVGLQKKL
+1221 DVGILVGLQKKV
-1233 EALQRENQ
+1233 EALRRENE
-1241 KLAALAEG
+1241 KLSALAEG

-1284 LLEEK
+1284 VLEEK

-1304 PEVRR
+1304 PEVKR

-1338 ALENEALKKNI
+1338 AYENEALKKNI
-1349 TTLEADNKNLL
+1349 NTLEDDNKNLL
-1360 ENIKAKEQS
+1360 ENIKAKEKS

-1376 LDQYVE
+1376 LDQYLE
-1382 EGGRMEYELED
+1382 DGGRMEYELED
-1393 FQKSLGEMRTM
+1393 FQKSLGEMRTI

-1414 QLISKQETIDRYV
+1414 QLIAKQETIDRYV

-1436 IKLLQEQLA
+1436 IRLLQEQLA
-1445 LLTGKIEVMSG
+1445 LLTGKIEIMQG

-1468 TTKLEEEKRAAV
+1468 TNKLEEEKRAAV
-1480 NELESQM
+1480 NQLEAQM
-1487 EELALEKDTLDA
+1487 EDLALEKDTLDA

-1507 AEEMRQKMAQ
+1507 AEEMRQKMAE

-1550 MAETAQKLEEE
+1550 MAETAQKIEEE

-1567 RVQEHLEAVETEKEN
+1567 KVQEHLEAVKTEKEN

-1626 DALLEKKNQEMVDV
+1626 DALLEKKNQEMLDV

-1663 FQREKLKAALDEKE
+1663 FQREKLRAALDEKE
-1677 VAMAQTAI
+1677 VKMAQTAI

-1699 SELEKEKE
+1699 AELEKEKE

-1773 KEEREAKLLSEIS
+1773 
-1786 ALRKQVQDME
+1786 
-1796 AKYREDME
+1796 
-1804 QKEHEVKAKEETID
+1804 
-1818 SHKAQAVTQEST
+1818 QE
-1830 VHVLMHQIKT
+1830 
-1840 LTKRIASME
+1840 
-1849 DKIDDMEFEFQE
+1849 
-1861 KTEKLEGE
+1861 
-1869 KQSAVTELETQLK
+1869 
-1882 ELSGQKDSME
+1882 
-1892 SLLKSKEREITEAQE
+1892 
-1907 KIKTEN
+1907 
-1913 VGMVA
+1913 
-1918 KLQERLETMLAE
+1918 
-1930 KVALSQ
+1930 
-1936 TIKKKDADMADMVR
+1936 
-1950 KLEDEKEQAINEVK
+1950 
-1964 EQLRRAREEQEGLKN
+1964 
-1979 VLGKKEAELS
+1979 
-1989 ERVRKMEEE
+1989 
-1998 KRSLISQ
+1998 
-2005 FQDQLDKLSDEKD
+2005 
-2018 ILDALLEKKE
+2018 
-2028 QEMVETKQKLE
+2028 
-2039 EEKSGTVFKLKQ
+2039 
-2051 ELNDISRERE
+2051 
-2061 MLQAAIHEK
+2061 
-2070 ELSMAETSQKL
+2070 
-2081 GIQKE
+2081 
-2086 SAVAEVK
+2086 
-2093 EQLEAVKKEREKW
+2093 
-2106 KKALEK
+2106 
-2112 KERDMTNR
+2112 
-2120 ITRLE
+2120 
-2125 EEKEN
+2125 
-2130 LATKYEKE
+2130 
-2138 VEKLVD
+2138 
-2144 DRDMLEAQME
+2144 
-2154 KKDAEMVETQRT
+2154 
-2166 LEEEKAQA
+2166 
-2174 VRRVSQDLKIIISER
+2174 
-2189 MKLKIAIQEK
+2189 
-2199 EQMMADASDKLKD
+2199 
-2212 EKEKEISGLQTELD
+2212 
-2226 QRAEEKEKLQ
+2226 
-2236 VALERKNSEVSKTKK
+2236 
-2251 QLNAEKQA
+2251 
-2259 AIRTL
+2259 
-2264 KRQLSGII
+2264 
-2272 QEKQK
+2272 
-2277 LQKVI
+2277 
-2282 VQKEK
+2282 
-2287 EISQSMKKIQTQD
+2287 
-2300 QAVISELQRKVDEI
+2300 
-2314 TGVRDKLQAANEKE
+2314 
-2328 VSNAVQA
+2328 
-2335 LEDAI
+2335 
-2340 SHMDTEE
+2340 DTEE

-2386 IANLPEEMSD
+2386 VANLPEEMTD
-2396 LVEENKKLKNDISN
+2396 LVEENKKLKNDITN

-2434 LMVRRE
+2434 LMVRRD

-2503 QMQASKKNAEFQE
+2503 QMQASKKNSEFQE

-2536 LGQQTDRRDSAWS
+2536 LGQ
-2549 VHYVPDVDHSNLQL
+2549 NLQL

-2594 DKQVRRLK
+2594 EKQQRRLK

-2631 PKEDEGGPHVKTK
+2631 PKDDEGGPHVKTK

-2745 YSGEESFANQNN
+2745 YSGEDSFANQNN

-2812 VSGGARPSGM
+2812 VSGGARPTGM

-2989 KDTQSTLLLDT
+2989 KDIQSTLLLDT

>member
-44 EERETIVKKMKSDED
+44 EEKEAIVKKMKSDED

-129 GQDMGA
+129 GQDMGQ

-202 NPIMET
+202 NPI
-208 NWSQFLSV
+208 
-216 GEYTAETAIERKV
+216 
-229 LASNPVMEAIGNAKT
+229 MEAIGNAKT

-327 VIKDLDDLE
+327 IIKDLDDLE

-371 EVDENFKDSEKCY
+371 EVDENFKDSEKCF

-460 QAKENSFIGV
+460 QAKESSFIGV

-511 YVREEITWSFIDY
+511 YVREEITWSFIDF

-583 IIYHFADKV
+583 IIFHFADKV
-592 EYQAEGFLEKNRDLV
+592 EYQAEGFLGKNRDLV

-633 PAPPPAKKGK
+633 PAGPPAKKGK

-687 RCIKPNDEKRA
+687 RCIKPNDEKMP

-747 INREDMKNTCATV
+747 INREDTKNTCATV
-760 VSRLIKDPDKFQFG
+760 VSRLIKDPDKYQFG
-774 KTKIFFRAGQVAYME
+774 KSKIFFRAGQVAYME

-843 ETKAATTIQKRFRG
+843 QTKAATTIQKRFRG

-863 YLKMRWTILR
+863 YQKMRWTILR
-873 IQAWGRGKF
+873 VQAWARGKF

-888 QLRYEVKARL
+888 QLRFEVKARL

-947 YKKLNKGMENKI
+947 YKTLNKGMENKI

-1027 KQMLEEEGEIYKEE
+1027 KQMLEEEGEIFKEE
-1041 QEMLNTALKAEIDR
+1041 QEMLNSALKAEIDR

-1080 ELELEKQ
+1080 ELELEKM
-1087 ELEEE
+1087 ELEGE

-1104 KDYARMEQRY
+1104 KDYARLEQRY
-1114 ENLRDEMT
+1114 ENMRDEMT

-1128 VGDMDSAVPSP
+1128 LGDADSAVPSP

-1202 ALDEEK
+1202 SLDEEK

-1221 EVGILVGLQKKL
+1221 DVGILVGLQKKV
-1233 EALQRENQ
+1233 EALRRENE
-1241 KLAALAEG
+1241 KLSALAEG

-1284 LLEEK
+1284 VLEEK

-1298 DLVDGG
+1298 DLV
-1304 PEVRR
+1304 
-1309 EFAILQRMIEVLEGD
+1309 
-1324 NEALLDDLKSKEKI
+1324 
-1338 ALENEALKKNI
+1338 
-1349 TTLEADNKNLL
+1349 
-1360 ENIKAKEQS
+1360 
-1369 LLEKEEA
+1369 
-1376 LDQYVE
+1376 
-1382 EGGRMEYELED
+1382 
-1393 FQKSLGEMRTM
+1393 
-1404 FQEEAVEKSK
+1404 
-1414 QLISKQETIDRYV
+1414 

-1436 IKLLQEQLA
+1436 IRLLQEQLA
-1445 LLTGKIEVMSG
+1445 LLTGKIEIMQG

-1468 TTKLEEEKRAAV
+1468 TNKLEEEKRAAV
-1480 NELESQM
+1480 NQLEAQM
-1487 EELALEKDTLDA
+1487 EDLALEKDTLDA

-1507 AEEMRQKMAQ
+1507 AEEMRQKMAE

-1550 MAETAQKLEEE
+1550 MAETAQKIEEE

-1567 RVQEHLEAVETEKEN
+1567 KVQEHLEAVKTEKEN

-1626 DALLEKKNQEMVDV
+1626 DALLEKKNQEMLDV

-1663 FQREKLKAALDEKE
+1663 FQREKLRAALDEKE
-1677 VAMAQTAI
+1677 VKMAQTAI

-1699 SELEKEKE
+1699 AELEKEKE

-1773 KEEREAKLLSEIS
+1773 
-1786 ALRKQVQDME
+1786 
-1796 AKYREDME
+1796 
-1804 QKEHEVKAKEETID
+1804 
-1818 SHKAQAVTQEST
+1818 QE
-1830 VHVLMHQIKT
+1830 
-1840 LTKRIASME
+1840 
-1849 DKIDDMEFEFQE
+1849 
-1861 KTEKLEGE
+1861 
-1869 KQSAVTELETQLK
+1869 
-1882 ELSGQKDSME
+1882 
-1892 SLLKSKEREITEAQE
+1892 
-1907 KIKTEN
+1907 
-1913 VGMVA
+1913 
-1918 KLQERLETMLAE
+1918 
-1930 KVALSQ
+1930 
-1936 TIKKKDADMADMVR
+1936 
-1950 KLEDEKEQAINEVK
+1950 
-1964 EQLRRAREEQEGLKN
+1964 
-1979 VLGKKEAELS
+1979 
-1989 ERVRKMEEE
+1989 
-1998 KRSLISQ
+1998 
-2005 FQDQLDKLSDEKD
+2005 
-2018 ILDALLEKKE
+2018 
-2028 QEMVETKQKLE
+2028 
-2039 EEKSGTVFKLKQ
+2039 
-2051 ELNDISRERE
+2051 
-2061 MLQAAIHEK
+2061 
-2070 ELSMAETSQKL
+2070 
-2081 GIQKE
+2081 
-2086 SAVAEVK
+2086 
-2093 EQLEAVKKEREKW
+2093 
-2106 KKALEK
+2106 
-2112 KERDMTNR
+2112 
-2120 ITRLE
+2120 
-2125 EEKEN
+2125 
-2130 LATKYEKE
+2130 
-2138 VEKLVD
+2138 
-2144 DRDMLEAQME
+2144 
-2154 KKDAEMVETQRT
+2154 
-2166 LEEEKAQA
+2166 
-2174 VRRVSQDLKIIISER
+2174 
-2189 MKLKIAIQEK
+2189 
-2199 EQMMADASDKLKD
+2199 
-2212 EKEKEISGLQTELD
+2212 
-2226 QRAEEKEKLQ
+2226 
-2236 VALERKNSEVSKTKK
+2236 
-2251 QLNAEKQA
+2251 
-2259 AIRTL
+2259 
-2264 KRQLSGII
+2264 
-2272 QEKQK
+2272 
-2277 LQKVI
+2277 
-2282 VQKEK
+2282 
-2287 EISQSMKKIQTQD
+2287 
-2300 QAVISELQRKVDEI
+2300 
-2314 TGVRDKLQAANEKE
+2314 
-2328 VSNAVQA
+2328 
-2335 LEDAI
+2335 
-2340 SHMDTEE
+2340 DTEE

-2386 IANLPEEMSD
+2386 VANLPEEMTD
-2396 LVEENKKLKNDISN
+2396 LVEENKKLKNDITN

-2434 LMVRRE
+2434 LMVRRD

-2503 QMQASKKNAEFQE
+2503 QMQASKKNSEFQE

-2536 LGQQTDRRDSAWS
+2536 LGQ
-2549 VHYVPDVDHSNLQL
+2549 NLQL

-2594 DKQVRRLK
+2594 EKQQRRLK

-2631 PKEDEGGPHVKTK
+2631 PKDDEGGPHVKTK

-2745 YSGEESFANQNN
+2745 YSGEDSFANQNN

-2812 VSGGARPSGM
+2812 VSGGARPTGM

-2989 KDTQSTLLLDT
+2989 KDIQSTLLLDT

>member
-873 IQAWGRGKF
+873 IQAWARGKF

-1087 ELEEE
+1087 ELEGE

-1270 RLEEVESE
+1270 RLEDVESE

-1773 KEEREAKLLSEIS
+1773 KE
-1786 ALRKQVQDME
+1786 
-1796 AKYREDME
+1796 
-1804 QKEHEVKAKEETID
+1804 
-1818 SHKAQAVTQEST
+1818 
-1830 VHVLMHQIKT
+1830 
-1840 LTKRIASME
+1840 
-1849 DKIDDMEFEFQE
+1849 
-1861 KTEKLEGE
+1861 
-1869 KQSAVTELETQLK
+1869 
-1882 ELSGQKDSME
+1882 
-1892 SLLKSKEREITEAQE
+1892 
-1907 KIKTEN
+1907 
-1913 VGMVA
+1913 
-1918 KLQERLETMLAE
+1918 
-1930 KVALSQ
+1930 
-1936 TIKKKDADMADMVR
+1936 
-1950 KLEDEKEQAINEVK
+1950 
-1964 EQLRRAREEQEGLKN
+1964 
-1979 VLGKKEAELS
+1979 
-1989 ERVRKMEEE
+1989 
-1998 KRSLISQ
+1998 
-2005 FQDQLDKLSDEKD
+2005 
-2018 ILDALLEKKE
+2018 
-2028 QEMVETKQKLE
+2028 
-2039 EEKSGTVFKLKQ
+2039 
-2051 ELNDISRERE
+2051 
-2061 MLQAAIHEK
+2061 
-2070 ELSMAETSQKL
+2070 
-2081 GIQKE
+2081 
-2086 SAVAEVK
+2086 
-2093 EQLEAVKKEREKW
+2093 
-2106 KKALEK
+2106 
-2112 KERDMTNR
+2112 
-2120 ITRLE
+2120 
-2125 EEKEN
+2125 
-2130 LATKYEKE
+2130 
-2138 VEKLVD
+2138 
-2144 DRDMLEAQME
+2144 
-2154 KKDAEMVETQRT
+2154 
-2166 LEEEKAQA
+2166 
-2174 VRRVSQDLKIIISER
+2174 
-2189 MKLKIAIQEK
+2189 
-2199 EQMMADASDKLKD
+2199 
-2212 EKEKEISGLQTELD
+2212 
-2226 QRAEEKEKLQ
+2226 
-2236 VALERKNSEVSKTKK
+2236 
-2251 QLNAEKQA
+2251 
-2259 AIRTL
+2259 
-2264 KRQLSGII
+2264 
-2272 QEKQK
+2272 
-2277 LQKVI
+2277 
-2282 VQKEK
+2282 
-2287 EISQSMKKIQTQD
+2287 
-2300 QAVISELQRKVDEI
+2300 
-2314 TGVRDKLQAANEKE
+2314 
-2328 VSNAVQA
+2328 
-2335 LEDAI
+2335 
-2340 SHMDTEE
+2340 DTEE

-2536 LGQQTDRRDSAWS
+2536 LGQ
-2549 VHYVPDVDHSNLQL
+2549 NLQL

>member
-607 NEEHINILRASEFQL
+607 NEEHINILRASEKFQL

-1161 TIGKGEGEEQD
+1161 TIGKGEGEEQ
-1172 SPKAP
+1172 
-1177 PRVKSLKKHAQ
+1177 
-1188 ELEGENQRLKVMVE
+1188 
-1202 ALDEEK
+1202 
-1208 ARMETMLEAETGS
+1208 
-1221 EVGILVGLQKKL
+1221 
-1233 EALQRENQ
+1233 
-1241 KLAALAEG
+1241 
-1249 KELPKDKDEENQAE
+1249 
-1263 VMARLQK
+1263 
-1270 RLEEVESE
+1270 
-1278 RKKLED
+1278 
-1284 LLEEK
+1284 
-1289 EKEVKEQQA
+1289 
-1298 DLVDGG
+1298 
-1304 PEVRR
+1304 
-1309 EFAILQRMIEVLEGD
+1309 
-1324 NEALLDDLKSKEKI
+1324 
-1338 ALENEALKKNI
+1338 
-1349 TTLEADNKNLL
+1349 
-1360 ENIKAKEQS
+1360 
-1369 LLEKEEA
+1369 
-1376 LDQYVE
+1376 
-1382 EGGRMEYELED
+1382 
-1393 FQKSLGEMRTM
+1393 
-1404 FQEEAVEKSK
+1404 
-1414 QLISKQETIDRYV
+1414 

>member
-873 IQAWGRGKF
+873 IQAWARGKF

-1087 ELEEE
+1087 ELEGE

-1161 TIGKGEGEEQD
+1161 TIGKGEGEEQERE
-1172 SPKAP
+1172 K
-1177 PRVKSLKKHAQ
+1177 LLQLMQ
-1188 ELEGENQRLKVMVE
+1188 ELE
-1202 ALDEEK
+1202 
-1208 ARMETMLEAETGS
+1208 
-1221 EVGILVGLQKKL
+1221 
-1233 EALQRENQ
+1233 
-1241 KLAALAEG
+1241 
-1249 KELPKDKDEENQAE
+1249 P
-1263 VMARLQK
+1263 
-1270 RLEEVESE
+1270 
-1278 RKKLED
+1278 
-1284 LLEEK
+1284 
-1289 EKEVKEQQA
+1289 
-1298 DLVDGG
+1298 
-1304 PEVRR
+1304 
-1309 EFAILQRMIEVLEGD
+1309 
-1324 NEALLDDLKSKEKI
+1324 
-1338 ALENEALKKNI
+1338 
-1349 TTLEADNKNLL
+1349 
-1360 ENIKAKEQS
+1360 
-1369 LLEKEEA
+1369 
-1376 LDQYVE
+1376 
-1382 EGGRMEYELED
+1382 
-1393 FQKSLGEMRTM
+1393 
-1404 FQEEAVEKSK
+1404 
-1414 QLISKQETIDRYV
+1414 
-1427 AREAEREET
+1427 
-1436 IKLLQEQLA
+1436 
-1445 LLTGKIEVMSG
+1445 
-1456 YLQDMEFEFKET
+1456 
-1468 TTKLEEEKRAAV
+1468 
-1480 NELESQM
+1480 
-1487 EELALEKDTLDA
+1487 
-1499 VMEKKERE
+1499 
-1507 AEEMRQKMAQ
+1507 
-1517 EKDSVVTEMQEELE
+1517 
-1531 NILAEKQKLKMK
+1531 
-1543 IEDKEQE
+1543 
-1550 MAETAQKLEEE
+1550 
-1561 KEEELA
+1561 
-1567 RVQEHLEAVETEKEN
+1567 
-1582 IRREMAKKDIVMK
+1582 
-1595 EKLWKLEEEK
+1595 
-1605 KALVAE
+1605 
-1611 YQDELERLTDDADVL
+1611 
-1626 DALLEKKNQEMVDV
+1626 
-1640 ENKLKTEKSS
+1640 KLKT
-1650 AVSELQEELEAIQ
+1650 L
-1663 FQREKLKAALDEKE
+1663 
-1677 VAMAQTAI
+1677 
-1685 KLQEEKDRDLKKVV
+1685 
-1699 SELEKEKE
+1699 
-1707 KFEAAVGEKESE
+1707 
-1719 IVKTKEELRA
+1719 
-1729 EKEAALSEMQR
+1729 
-1740 QMNEIIGEK
+1740 
-1749 EKLSTSLSEKEK
+1749 
-1761 EIVESVQKLKAE
+1761 
-1773 KEEREAKLLSEIS
+1773 
-1786 ALRKQVQDME
+1786 
-1796 AKYREDME
+1796 
-1804 QKEHEVKAKEETID
+1804 
-1818 SHKAQAVTQEST
+1818 
-1830 VHVLMHQIKT
+1830 
-1840 LTKRIASME
+1840 
-1849 DKIDDMEFEFQE
+1849 
-1861 KTEKLEGE
+1861 
-1869 KQSAVTELETQLK
+1869 
-1882 ELSGQKDSME
+1882 
-1892 SLLKSKEREITEAQE
+1892 
-1907 KIKTEN
+1907 
-1913 VGMVA
+1913 GMV
-1918 KLQERLETMLAE
+1918 R
-1930 KVALSQ
+1930 
-1936 TIKKKDADMADMVR
+1936 
-1950 KLEDEKEQAINEVK
+1950 
-1964 EQLRRAREEQEGLKN
+1964 
-1979 VLGKKEAELS
+1979 
-1989 ERVRKMEEE
+1989 MEEYL
-1998 KRSLISQ
+1998 K
-2005 FQDQLDKLSDEKD
+2005 
-2018 ILDALLEKKE
+2018 
-2028 QEMVETKQKLE
+2028 
-2039 EEKSGTVFKLKQ
+2039 FK
-2051 ELNDISRERE
+2051 
-2061 MLQAAIHEK
+2061 
-2070 ELSMAETSQKL
+2070 
-2081 GIQKE
+2081 
-2086 SAVAEVK
+2086 
-2093 EQLEAVKKEREKW
+2093 
-2106 KKALEK
+2106 
-2112 KERDMTNR
+2112 
-2120 ITRLE
+2120 
-2125 EEKEN
+2125 
-2130 LATKYEKE
+2130 
-2138 VEKLVD
+2138 
-2144 DRDMLEAQME
+2144 
-2154 KKDAEMVETQRT
+2154 
-2166 LEEEKAQA
+2166 
-2174 VRRVSQDLKIIISER
+2174 
-2189 MKLKIAIQEK
+2189 
-2199 EQMMADASDKLKD
+2199 
-2212 EKEKEISGLQTELD
+2212 
-2226 QRAEEKEKLQ
+2226 
-2236 VALERKNSEVSKTKK
+2236 
-2251 QLNAEKQA
+2251 
-2259 AIRTL
+2259 
-2264 KRQLSGII
+2264 
-2272 QEKQK
+2272 
-2277 LQKVI
+2277 
-2282 VQKEK
+2282 
-2287 EISQSMKKIQTQD
+2287 
-2300 QAVISELQRKVDEI
+2300 
-2314 TGVRDKLQAANEKE
+2314 
-2328 VSNAVQA
+2328 
-2335 LEDAI
+2335 
-2340 SHMDTEE
+2340 
-2347 EKEKKRLH
+2347 
-2355 LLNLQNHV
+2355 
-2363 TKLEQENKD
+2363 
-2372 LQEALDVAKMKRFD
+2372 
-2386 IANLPEEMSD
+2386 MSD

-2536 LGQQTDRRDSAWS
+2536 LGQ
-2549 VHYVPDVDHSNLQL
+2549 NLQL

-2713 GIKRVLKKRNEDFE
+2713 GIKRVLKQACYGGQWWDLQKRNEDFE

>member
-873 IQAWGRGKF
+873 IQAWARGKF

-1087 ELEEE
+1087 ELEGE

-1270 RLEEVESE
+1270 RLEDVESE

-1773 KEEREAKLLSEIS
+1773 KE
-1786 ALRKQVQDME
+1786 
-1796 AKYREDME
+1796 
-1804 QKEHEVKAKEETID
+1804 
-1818 SHKAQAVTQEST
+1818 
-1830 VHVLMHQIKT
+1830 
-1840 LTKRIASME
+1840 
-1849 DKIDDMEFEFQE
+1849 
-1861 KTEKLEGE
+1861 
-1869 KQSAVTELETQLK
+1869 
-1882 ELSGQKDSME
+1882 
-1892 SLLKSKEREITEAQE
+1892 
-1907 KIKTEN
+1907 
-1913 VGMVA
+1913 
-1918 KLQERLETMLAE
+1918 
-1930 KVALSQ
+1930 
-1936 TIKKKDADMADMVR
+1936 
-1950 KLEDEKEQAINEVK
+1950 
-1964 EQLRRAREEQEGLKN
+1964 
-1979 VLGKKEAELS
+1979 
-1989 ERVRKMEEE
+1989 
-1998 KRSLISQ
+1998 
-2005 FQDQLDKLSDEKD
+2005 
-2018 ILDALLEKKE
+2018 
-2028 QEMVETKQKLE
+2028 
-2039 EEKSGTVFKLKQ
+2039 
-2051 ELNDISRERE
+2051 
-2061 MLQAAIHEK
+2061 
-2070 ELSMAETSQKL
+2070 
-2081 GIQKE
+2081 
-2086 SAVAEVK
+2086 
-2093 EQLEAVKKEREKW
+2093 
-2106 KKALEK
+2106 
-2112 KERDMTNR
+2112 
-2120 ITRLE
+2120 
-2125 EEKEN
+2125 
-2130 LATKYEKE
+2130 
-2138 VEKLVD
+2138 
-2144 DRDMLEAQME
+2144 
-2154 KKDAEMVETQRT
+2154 
-2166 LEEEKAQA
+2166 
-2174 VRRVSQDLKIIISER
+2174 
-2189 MKLKIAIQEK
+2189 
-2199 EQMMADASDKLKD
+2199 
-2212 EKEKEISGLQTELD
+2212 
-2226 QRAEEKEKLQ
+2226 
-2236 VALERKNSEVSKTKK
+2236 
-2251 QLNAEKQA
+2251 
-2259 AIRTL
+2259 
-2264 KRQLSGII
+2264 
-2272 QEKQK
+2272 
-2277 LQKVI
+2277 
-2282 VQKEK
+2282 
-2287 EISQSMKKIQTQD
+2287 
-2300 QAVISELQRKVDEI
+2300 
-2314 TGVRDKLQAANEKE
+2314 
-2328 VSNAVQA
+2328 
-2335 LEDAI
+2335 
-2340 SHMDTEE
+2340 DTEE

-2713 GIKRVLKKRNEDFE
+2713 GIKRVLKQACYGGQWWDLQKRNEDFE

>member
-873 IQAWGRGKF
+873 IQAWARGKF

-1087 ELEEE
+1087 ELEGE

-1270 RLEEVESE
+1270 RLEDVESE

-1773 KEEREAKLLSEIS
+1773 KE
-1786 ALRKQVQDME
+1786 
-1796 AKYREDME
+1796 
-1804 QKEHEVKAKEETID
+1804 
-1818 SHKAQAVTQEST
+1818 
-1830 VHVLMHQIKT
+1830 
-1840 LTKRIASME
+1840 
-1849 DKIDDMEFEFQE
+1849 
-1861 KTEKLEGE
+1861 
-1869 KQSAVTELETQLK
+1869 
-1882 ELSGQKDSME
+1882 
-1892 SLLKSKEREITEAQE
+1892 
-1907 KIKTEN
+1907 
-1913 VGMVA
+1913 
-1918 KLQERLETMLAE
+1918 
-1930 KVALSQ
+1930 
-1936 TIKKKDADMADMVR
+1936 
-1950 KLEDEKEQAINEVK
+1950 
-1964 EQLRRAREEQEGLKN
+1964 
-1979 VLGKKEAELS
+1979 
-1989 ERVRKMEEE
+1989 
-1998 KRSLISQ
+1998 
-2005 FQDQLDKLSDEKD
+2005 
-2018 ILDALLEKKE
+2018 
-2028 QEMVETKQKLE
+2028 
-2039 EEKSGTVFKLKQ
+2039 
-2051 ELNDISRERE
+2051 
-2061 MLQAAIHEK
+2061 
-2070 ELSMAETSQKL
+2070 
-2081 GIQKE
+2081 
-2086 SAVAEVK
+2086 
-2093 EQLEAVKKEREKW
+2093 
-2106 KKALEK
+2106 
-2112 KERDMTNR
+2112 
-2120 ITRLE
+2120 
-2125 EEKEN
+2125 
-2130 LATKYEKE
+2130 
-2138 VEKLVD
+2138 
-2144 DRDMLEAQME
+2144 
-2154 KKDAEMVETQRT
+2154 
-2166 LEEEKAQA
+2166 
-2174 VRRVSQDLKIIISER
+2174 
-2189 MKLKIAIQEK
+2189 
-2199 EQMMADASDKLKD
+2199 
-2212 EKEKEISGLQTELD
+2212 
-2226 QRAEEKEKLQ
+2226 
-2236 VALERKNSEVSKTKK
+2236 
-2251 QLNAEKQA
+2251 
-2259 AIRTL
+2259 
-2264 KRQLSGII
+2264 
-2272 QEKQK
+2272 
-2277 LQKVI
+2277 
-2282 VQKEK
+2282 
-2287 EISQSMKKIQTQD
+2287 
-2300 QAVISELQRKVDEI
+2300 
-2314 TGVRDKLQAANEKE
+2314 
-2328 VSNAVQA
+2328 
-2335 LEDAI
+2335 
-2340 SHMDTEE
+2340 DTEE

>member
-44 EERETIVKKMKSDED
+44 EEKETIVKKVKSDED

-129 GQDMGA
+129 GQDMGQ

-147 FRQMQRDERNQSIIV
+147 FRQMQRDEKNQSIIV

-216 GEYTAETAIERKV
+216 GEYSAESAIERKV

-267 IGANMRTYLLE
+267 IGASMRTYLLE
-278 KSRIVFQAENER
+278 KSRITFQAENER

-345 SLLGFSDKIQQEIFR
+345 TLLGFSDKIQQEIFR

-371 EVDENFKDSEKCY
+371 EVDENFKDSEKCF

-445 LFDWIVSKINTVLTP
+445 LFDWIVSKINNVLTP
-460 QAKENSFIGV
+460 QSKENSFIGV

-477 VFEVNSFE
+477 VFELNSFE

-573 DKPRMSNSAF
+573 DKPRMSNKAF
-583 IIYHFADKV
+583 IIFHFADKV

-622 VADLVSTKGGL
+622 VADLVSAKGGV
-633 PAPPPAKKGK
+633 PGPPPAKKGK

-687 RCIKPNDEKRA
+687 RCIKPNDEKQA

-747 INREDMKNTCATV
+747 IKREDMKNTCATV

-843 ETKAATTIQKRFRG
+843 QTKAATTIQKRFRG

-863 YLKMRWTILR
+863 YQKMRWTILR
-873 IQAWGRGKF
+873 IQAWTRGKF

-888 QLRYEVKARL
+888 QLRFEVKARL

-993 KKTEEVAKVSSNKVH
+993 KKTEEVAKVSTNKVH

-1027 KQMLEEEGEIYKEE
+1027 KQMLEEEGEIFKEE

-1065 KVALQEEEF
+1065 KVTLQEEEF

-1087 ELEEE
+1087 ELEGE

-1114 ENLRDEMT
+1114 ENMRDEMT

-1128 VGDMDSAVPSP
+1128 LADGDSAVPSP

-1202 ALDEEK
+1202 ALDEDK

-1221 EVGILVGLQKKL
+1221 EVGILVGLQKKV
-1233 EALQRENQ
+1233 EALSRENE
-1241 KLAALAEG
+1241 KLSALAEG

-1284 LLEEK
+1284 VLEEK

-1298 DLVDGG
+1298 DLV
-1304 PEVRR
+1304 
-1309 EFAILQRMIEVLEGD
+1309 
-1324 NEALLDDLKSKEKI
+1324 
-1338 ALENEALKKNI
+1338 
-1349 TTLEADNKNLL
+1349 
-1360 ENIKAKEQS
+1360 
-1369 LLEKEEA
+1369 
-1376 LDQYVE
+1376 
-1382 EGGRMEYELED
+1382 
-1393 FQKSLGEMRTM
+1393 
-1404 FQEEAVEKSK
+1404 
-1414 QLISKQETIDRYV
+1414 
-1427 AREAEREET
+1427 
-1436 IKLLQEQLA
+1436 
-1445 LLTGKIEVMSG
+1445 
-1456 YLQDMEFEFKET
+1456 
-1468 TTKLEEEKRAAV
+1468 
-1480 NELESQM
+1480 
-1487 EELALEKDTLDA
+1487 
-1499 VMEKKERE
+1499 
-1507 AEEMRQKMAQ
+1507 
-1517 EKDSVVTEMQEELE
+1517 
-1531 NILAEKQKLKMK
+1531 
-1543 IEDKEQE
+1543 
-1550 MAETAQKLEEE
+1550 
-1561 KEEELA
+1561 
-1567 RVQEHLEAVETEKEN
+1567 
-1582 IRREMAKKDIVMK
+1582 
-1595 EKLWKLEEEK
+1595 
-1605 KALVAE
+1605 
-1611 YQDELERLTDDADVL
+1611 
-1626 DALLEKKNQEMVDV
+1626 
-1640 ENKLKTEKSS
+1640 
-1650 AVSELQEELEAIQ
+1650 
-1663 FQREKLKAALDEKE
+1663 
-1677 VAMAQTAI
+1677 
-1685 KLQEEKDRDLKKVV
+1685 
-1699 SELEKEKE
+1699 
-1707 KFEAAVGEKESE
+1707 
-1719 IVKTKEELRA
+1719 
-1729 EKEAALSEMQR
+1729 
-1740 QMNEIIGEK
+1740 
-1749 EKLSTSLSEKEK
+1749 
-1761 EIVESVQKLKAE
+1761 
-1773 KEEREAKLLSEIS
+1773 
-1786 ALRKQVQDME
+1786 
-1796 AKYREDME
+1796 
-1804 QKEHEVKAKEETID
+1804 
-1818 SHKAQAVTQEST
+1818 
-1830 VHVLMHQIKT
+1830 
-1840 LTKRIASME
+1840 
-1849 DKIDDMEFEFQE
+1849 
-1861 KTEKLEGE
+1861 
-1869 KQSAVTELETQLK
+1869 
-1882 ELSGQKDSME
+1882 
-1892 SLLKSKEREITEAQE
+1892 
-1907 KIKTEN
+1907 
-1913 VGMVA
+1913 
-1918 KLQERLETMLAE
+1918 
-1930 KVALSQ
+1930 
-1936 TIKKKDADMADMVR
+1936 
-1950 KLEDEKEQAINEVK
+1950 
-1964 EQLRRAREEQEGLKN
+1964 
-1979 VLGKKEAELS
+1979 
-1989 ERVRKMEEE
+1989 
-1998 KRSLISQ
+1998 
-2005 FQDQLDKLSDEKD
+2005 
-2018 ILDALLEKKE
+2018 
-2028 QEMVETKQKLE
+2028 
-2039 EEKSGTVFKLKQ
+2039 
-2051 ELNDISRERE
+2051 
-2061 MLQAAIHEK
+2061 
-2070 ELSMAETSQKL
+2070 
-2081 GIQKE
+2081 
-2086 SAVAEVK
+2086 
-2093 EQLEAVKKEREKW
+2093 
-2106 KKALEK
+2106 
-2112 KERDMTNR
+2112 
-2120 ITRLE
+2120 
-2125 EEKEN
+2125 
-2130 LATKYEKE
+2130 
-2138 VEKLVD
+2138 
-2144 DRDMLEAQME
+2144 
-2154 KKDAEMVETQRT
+2154 
-2166 LEEEKAQA
+2166 
-2174 VRRVSQDLKIIISER
+2174 
-2189 MKLKIAIQEK
+2189 
-2199 EQMMADASDKLKD
+2199 
-2212 EKEKEISGLQTELD
+2212 
-2226 QRAEEKEKLQ
+2226 
-2236 VALERKNSEVSKTKK
+2236 
-2251 QLNAEKQA
+2251 
-2259 AIRTL
+2259 
-2264 KRQLSGII
+2264 
-2272 QEKQK
+2272 
-2277 LQKVI
+2277 
-2282 VQKEK
+2282 
-2287 EISQSMKKIQTQD
+2287 
-2300 QAVISELQRKVDEI
+2300 
-2314 TGVRDKLQAANEKE
+2314 
-2328 VSNAVQA
+2328 
-2335 LEDAI
+2335 
-2340 SHMDTEE
+2340 DTEE

-2396 LVEENKKLKNDISN
+2396 LVEENKKLKNDITN

-2446 TSMVDQNIEN
+2446 TSMVDQEGHIEN

-2549 VHYVPDVDHSNLQL
+2549 VHYVPDVDQSNLQL

-2594 DKQVRRLK
+2594 EKQQRRLK

-2631 PKEDEGGPHVKTK
+2631 PKDDEGGPHVKTK

-2989 KDTQSTLLLDT
+2989 KDIQSTLLLDT

>member
-44 EERETIVKKMKSDED
+44 EEKETIVKKVKSDED

-129 GQDMGA
+129 GQDMGQ

-147 FRQMQRDERNQSIIV
+147 FRQMQRDEKNQSIIV

-216 GEYTAETAIERKV
+216 GEYSAESAIERKV

-267 IGANMRTYLLE
+267 IGASMRTYLLE
-278 KSRIVFQAENER
+278 KSRITFQAENER

-345 SLLGFSDKIQQEIFR
+345 TLLGFSDKIQQEIFR

-371 EVDENFKDSEKCY
+371 EVDENFKDSEKCF

-445 LFDWIVSKINTVLTP
+445 LFDWIVSKINNVLTP
-460 QAKENSFIGV
+460 QSKENSFIGV

-477 VFEVNSFE
+477 VFELNSFE

-573 DKPRMSNSAF
+573 DKPRMSNKAF
-583 IIYHFADKV
+583 IIFHFADKV

-622 VADLVSTKGGL
+622 VADLVSAKGGV
-633 PAPPPAKKGK
+633 PGPPPAKKGK

-687 RCIKPNDEKRA
+687 RCIKPNDEKQA

-747 INREDMKNTCATV
+747 IKREDMKNTCATV

-843 ETKAATTIQKRFRG
+843 QTKAATTIQKRFRG

-863 YLKMRWTILR
+863 YQKMRWTILR
-873 IQAWGRGKF
+873 IQAWTRGKF

-888 QLRYEVKARL
+888 QLRFEVKARL

-993 KKTEEVAKVSSNKVH
+993 KKTEEVAKVSTNKVH

-1027 KQMLEEEGEIYKEE
+1027 KQMLEEEGEIFKEE

-1065 KVALQEEEF
+1065 KVTLQEEEF

-1087 ELEEE
+1087 ELEGE

-1114 ENLRDEMT
+1114 ENMRDEMT

-1128 VGDMDSAVPSP
+1128 LADGDSAVPSP

-1161 TIGKGEGEEQD
+1161 TIGKGEGEEQERE
-1172 SPKAP
+1172 K
-1177 PRVKSLKKHAQ
+1177 LLQLMQ
-1188 ELEGENQRLKVMVE
+1188 ELEPKLK
-1202 ALDEEK
+1202 
-1208 ARMETMLEAETGS
+1208 
-1221 EVGILVGLQKKL
+1221 
-1233 EALQRENQ
+1233 
-1241 KLAALAEG
+1241 
-1249 KELPKDKDEENQAE
+1249 
-1263 VMARLQK
+1263 
-1270 RLEEVESE
+1270 
-1278 RKKLED
+1278 
-1284 LLEEK
+1284 
-1289 EKEVKEQQA
+1289 
-1298 DLVDGG
+1298 
-1304 PEVRR
+1304 
-1309 EFAILQRMIEVLEGD
+1309 
-1324 NEALLDDLKSKEKI
+1324 
-1338 ALENEALKKNI
+1338 
-1349 TTLEADNKNLL
+1349 TL
-1360 ENIKAKEQS
+1360 
-1369 LLEKEEA
+1369 
-1376 LDQYVE
+1376 
-1382 EGGRMEYELED
+1382 GMGRMEE
-1393 FQKSLGEMRTM
+1393 
-1404 FQEEAVEKSK
+1404 
-1414 QLISKQETIDRYV
+1414 
-1427 AREAEREET
+1427 
-1436 IKLLQEQLA
+1436 
-1445 LLTGKIEVMSG
+1445 
-1456 YLQDMEFEFKET
+1456 YLKFK
-1468 TTKLEEEKRAAV
+1468 
-1480 NELESQM
+1480 
-1487 EELALEKDTLDA
+1487 
-1499 VMEKKERE
+1499 
-1507 AEEMRQKMAQ
+1507 
-1517 EKDSVVTEMQEELE
+1517 
-1531 NILAEKQKLKMK
+1531 
-1543 IEDKEQE
+1543 
-1550 MAETAQKLEEE
+1550 
-1561 KEEELA
+1561 
-1567 RVQEHLEAVETEKEN
+1567 
-1582 IRREMAKKDIVMK
+1582 
-1595 EKLWKLEEEK
+1595 
-1605 KALVAE
+1605 
-1611 YQDELERLTDDADVL
+1611 
-1626 DALLEKKNQEMVDV
+1626 
-1640 ENKLKTEKSS
+1640 
-1650 AVSELQEELEAIQ
+1650 
-1663 FQREKLKAALDEKE
+1663 
-1677 VAMAQTAI
+1677 
-1685 KLQEEKDRDLKKVV
+1685 
-1699 SELEKEKE
+1699 
-1707 KFEAAVGEKESE
+1707 
-1719 IVKTKEELRA
+1719 
-1729 EKEAALSEMQR
+1729 
-1740 QMNEIIGEK
+1740 
-1749 EKLSTSLSEKEK
+1749 
-1761 EIVESVQKLKAE
+1761 
-1773 KEEREAKLLSEIS
+1773 
-1786 ALRKQVQDME
+1786 
-1796 AKYREDME
+1796 
-1804 QKEHEVKAKEETID
+1804 
-1818 SHKAQAVTQEST
+1818 
-1830 VHVLMHQIKT
+1830 
-1840 LTKRIASME
+1840 
-1849 DKIDDMEFEFQE
+1849 
-1861 KTEKLEGE
+1861 
-1869 KQSAVTELETQLK
+1869 
-1882 ELSGQKDSME
+1882 
-1892 SLLKSKEREITEAQE
+1892 
-1907 KIKTEN
+1907 
-1913 VGMVA
+1913 
-1918 KLQERLETMLAE
+1918 
-1930 KVALSQ
+1930 
-1936 TIKKKDADMADMVR
+1936 
-1950 KLEDEKEQAINEVK
+1950 
-1964 EQLRRAREEQEGLKN
+1964 
-1979 VLGKKEAELS
+1979 
-1989 ERVRKMEEE
+1989 
-1998 KRSLISQ
+1998 
-2005 FQDQLDKLSDEKD
+2005 
-2018 ILDALLEKKE
+2018 
-2028 QEMVETKQKLE
+2028 
-2039 EEKSGTVFKLKQ
+2039 
-2051 ELNDISRERE
+2051 
-2061 MLQAAIHEK
+2061 
-2070 ELSMAETSQKL
+2070 
-2081 GIQKE
+2081 
-2086 SAVAEVK
+2086 
-2093 EQLEAVKKEREKW
+2093 
-2106 KKALEK
+2106 
-2112 KERDMTNR
+2112 
-2120 ITRLE
+2120 
-2125 EEKEN
+2125 
-2130 LATKYEKE
+2130 
-2138 VEKLVD
+2138 
-2144 DRDMLEAQME
+2144 
-2154 KKDAEMVETQRT
+2154 
-2166 LEEEKAQA
+2166 
-2174 VRRVSQDLKIIISER
+2174 
-2189 MKLKIAIQEK
+2189 
-2199 EQMMADASDKLKD
+2199 
-2212 EKEKEISGLQTELD
+2212 
-2226 QRAEEKEKLQ
+2226 
-2236 VALERKNSEVSKTKK
+2236 
-2251 QLNAEKQA
+2251 
-2259 AIRTL
+2259 
-2264 KRQLSGII
+2264 
-2272 QEKQK
+2272 
-2277 LQKVI
+2277 
-2282 VQKEK
+2282 
-2287 EISQSMKKIQTQD
+2287 
-2300 QAVISELQRKVDEI
+2300 
-2314 TGVRDKLQAANEKE
+2314 
-2328 VSNAVQA
+2328 
-2335 LEDAI
+2335 
-2340 SHMDTEE
+2340 
-2347 EKEKKRLH
+2347 
-2355 LLNLQNHV
+2355 
-2363 TKLEQENKD
+2363 
-2372 LQEALDVAKMKRFD
+2372 
-2386 IANLPEEMSD
+2386 MSD
-2396 LVEENKKLKNDISN
+2396 LVEENKKLKNDITN

-2446 TSMVDQNIEN
+2446 TSMVDQEGHIEN

-2549 VHYVPDVDHSNLQL
+2549 VHYVPDVDQSNLQL

-2594 DKQVRRLK
+2594 EKQQRRLK

-2631 PKEDEGGPHVKTK
+2631 PKDDEGGPHVKTK

-2989 KDTQSTLLLDT
+2989 KDIQSTLLLDT